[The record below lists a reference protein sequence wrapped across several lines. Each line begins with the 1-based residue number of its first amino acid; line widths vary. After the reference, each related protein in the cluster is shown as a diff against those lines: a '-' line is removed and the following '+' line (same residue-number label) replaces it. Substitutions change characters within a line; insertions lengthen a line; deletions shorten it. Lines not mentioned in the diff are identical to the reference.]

1 MADEL
6 REEYNMFVKASL
18 KSALLGSVVLASGM
32 AGYAQDAPDSEDEA
46 RELDKVV
53 IVGSQI
59 VGSDVA
65 GALPVTVLSV
75 DDIDVTG
82 ASSGDEL
89 LRAIP
94 QVGDIIFSEAEFTG
108 VNGARGDVGSI
119 NLRGIGTGNTLVLL
133 NGRRLVLHPGT
144 QVEDFVPVNTV
155 NSQSLPVTGIQRLE
169 VLRDGAA
176 AIYGTDA
183 VAGVINTITQD
194 DFEGFD
200 VSLRYGGSEG
210 TDLRELTGT
219 MKYGVNFNDDR
230 SNFSVFANFLS
241 RDGFNALQRPYT
253 ATEDLRTLFVG
264 TPFEGDT
271 QLRNLSTQTQWAEFR
286 ALGGAIAAL
295 GDDDFHIQP
304 DTFAGCLV
312 DLGNGVCADNG
323 GSIDTALRLDR
334 ARYREIV
341 GNTDRQNVMAFFNHE
356 FDNGTEFFGEAT
368 YYHAD
373 YNREREAAAILSSGR
388 MVVPATAFYNP
399 FGVDLEFRDYRPL
412 DIGPRRV
419 DVENN
424 SFRLLGGLRGEWG
437 DWNYE
442 TAFLH
447 SEAETTDVTNR
458 VSNTLFQQ
466 AIARTTADAYNPF
479 AGGNLT
485 DTDAPGT
492 FNNQNQATIDSFIV
506 PVSRVGET
514 SLTLADFKV
523 SQGNL
528 MELPAGGLGIA
539 LGVEFR
545 REEFSDDRD
554 ARLDGTTV
562 FTDSVTGNVIS
573 SDVMG
578 SSPTPDTN
586 GDRDVFSAFAELAVP
601 IVSEDMN
608 IPLVHSLDA
617 QLAIRAE
624 DYSDVGSIAK
634 PKIALSWYP
643 HPDFQV
649 RAAYSQGFRAPNLE
663 QINATNVRRV
673 NAGREDWIL
682 CEATARANATT
693 FDTGDCD
700 SVSVE
705 SVRSGGPGLQPEE
718 NDNISIGVVYQPSFV
733 DDLTFTLDWWRIEQ
747 EDVVGIFG
755 DQNQISLDYALR
767 LAGDVNPNVV
777 RAAPTAA
784 EIALYTAAGLTPA
797 GEIIE
802 VADQYVNLNPREF
815 EGVDVG
821 VNWGFD
827 TDQYGNFDFKVNAA
841 YLNQAFQAPSAE
853 ANTILAAIEAGLADS
868 AVDVPGSQ
876 DRIQQNGRP
885 EWRGNASMI
894 WRNGQWGAGLFYNYV
909 GDVIDTSVTGPGGEI
924 FEVDPFETVSL
935 YGQYEFDEWLG
946 GETRI
951 RIGARN
957 ITDEDPPIA
966 DEFASGYFPSLHSN
980 RGRYWYVD
988 IRKEF

>member
-1 MADEL
+1 MLA
-6 REEYNMFVKASL
+6 KASL
-18 KSALLGSVVLASGM
+18 KTALLGSAVLASGLV
-32 AGYAQDAPDSEDEA
+32 GFAQTDTDSADEA

-53 IVGSQI
+53 VVGSQI

-65 GALPVTVLSV
+65 GALPVTVLGI

-82 ASSGDEL
+82 ATSGDEL

-108 VNGARGDVGSI
+108 VNGARGDIGSI

-194 DFEGFD
+194 DFEG
-200 VSLRYGGSEG
+200 LEANIRYGGSEN

-219 MKYGVNFNDDR
+219 VKWGKNFNDGR
-230 SNFSVFANFLS
+230 TNFSVFANFLD
-241 RDGFNALQRPYT
+241 REGFRASQLRNT
-253 ATEDLRTLFVG
+253 STEDLRTFFEG

-286 ALGGAIAAL
+286 SLEGQIAAL

-304 DTFAGCLV
+304 NTFAGCLV

-323 GSIDTALRLDR
+323 GSIDTSLRLDR

-341 GNTDRQNVMAFFNHE
+341 GNTQRQNVMGFLNHE
-356 FDNGTEFFGEAT
+356 FDNGAELYGEAT

-373 YNREREAAAILSSGR
+373 YNRERETAQILSSGR
-388 MVVPATAFYNP
+388 LVVPGTAFYNP
-399 FGVDLEFRDYRPL
+399 FGVDLEIRDYRPL
-412 DIGPRRV
+412 DAGPRRV
-419 DVENN
+419 EVENN
-424 SFRLLGGLRGEWG
+424 SFRLLGGLRGDWG
-437 DWNYE
+437 DWNYD
-442 TAFLH
+442 TAILH
-447 SEAETTDVTNR
+447 SEAETTDRTNR

-466 AIARTTADAYNPF
+466 AISGTTADAYNIF
-479 AGGNLT
+479 AGGNTT
-485 DTDAPGT
+485 DTNAPGT
-492 FNNQNQATIDSFIV
+492 FNNQAVIDSFLV

-514 SLTLADFKV
+514 SLTLADFKL
-523 SQGNL
+523 SNGAL
-528 MELPAGGLGIA
+528 FDLPAGGLGIA
-539 LGVEFR
+539 VGVEFR
-545 REEFSDDRD
+545 HEEFTDDRD
-554 ARLDGTTV
+554 DRLDGTIF
-562 FTDSVTGNVIS
+562 FTDAVTGNVIP
-573 SDVMG
+573 SDIMG

-608 IPLVHSLDA
+608 IPLIHSLDA

-624 DYSDVGSIAK
+624 DYSDVGSVAK

-663 QINATNVRRV
+663 QINATGIRRV
-673 NAGREDWIL
+673 NGGREDWIG
-682 CEATARANATT
+682 CEAISRANGTD

-705 SVRSGGPGLQPEE
+705 SVRSGGPNLQPEE
-718 NDNISIGVVYQPSFV
+718 NDNISIGVVYEPSFV

-755 DQNQISLDYALR
+755 DQNQISLDYVLR
-767 LAGDVNPNVV
+767 LEGSSNPNVI
-777 RAAPTAA
+777 RAAPTAD

-815 EGVDVG
+815 EGIDFG
-821 VNWGFD
+821 VNYGLD
-827 TDQYGNFDFKVNAA
+827 TDSLGTFDFKVNAA
-841 YLNQAFQAPSAE
+841 YLQEAFQSPSAE
-853 ANTILAAIEAGLADS
+853 ANAILTAVESGAADS

-894 WRNGQWGAGLFYNYV
+894 WRNGAWGAGLFYNYV
-909 GDVIDTSVTGPGGEI
+909 GDVIDTSVTGPNGEI
-924 FEVDPFETVSL
+924 FEVDPFETISL
-935 YGQYEFDEWLG
+935 YGQYTFEEWLG
-946 GETRI
+946 GDTRI

-957 ITDEDPPIA
+957 ITDEEPPLA

-980 RGRYWYVD
+980 RGRYWYLD

>member
-1 MADEL
+1 MI
-6 REEYNMFVKASL
+6 FKTSL
-18 KSALLGSVVLASGM
+18 KAALLGSAALA
-32 AGYAQDAPDSEDEA
+32 AGLTAHAQDAADSEDGA

-53 IVGSQI
+53 VVGSQI
-59 VGSDVA
+59 VGSDIA
-65 GALPVTVLSV
+65 GALPVTVLNV

-82 ASSGDEL
+82 AGSGDEL

-108 VNGARGDVGSI
+108 VNGARGDIGSI

-200 VSLRYGGSEG
+200 VSLRYGGSEN

-219 MKYGVNFNDDR
+219 VKWGKNFNDGR
-230 SNFSVFANFLS
+230 TNLSVFANFLD
-241 RDGFNALQRPYT
+241 REGFSALDLRNSS
-253 ATEDLRTLFVG
+253 TEDLRTFFEG

-286 ALGGAIAAL
+286 SLEGAIAAI

-334 ARYREIV
+334 ARYRELV
-341 GNTDRQNVMAFFNHE
+341 GNTERQNVMAFFNHE
-356 FDNGTEFFGEAT
+356 FLDGTEFFGEAT
-368 YYHAD
+368 FYRAD
-373 YNREREAAAILSSGR
+373 YNRQREAAQILSSGR
-388 MVVPATAFYNP
+388 LTVSADAFYNP
-399 FGVDLEFRDYRPL
+399 FGVDLEIRDYRPL
-412 DIGPRRV
+412 DAGPRRV
-419 DVENN
+419 DVENE
-424 SFRLLGGLRGEWG
+424 SFRLLGGLRGDWG
-437 DWNYE
+437 DWNWE
-442 TAFLH
+442 SAFLH
-447 SEAETTDVTNR
+447 SEAETTDITNR
-458 VSNTLFQQ
+458 VSNTLFQL
-466 AIARTTADAYNPF
+466 AINGTTADAYNIF
-479 AGGNLT
+479 AGGDLT
-485 DTDAPGT
+485 DTNAPGT
-492 FNNQNQATIDSFIV
+492 FNSQSTINNFVV
-506 PVSRVGET
+506 PVSRIGET

-523 SQGNL
+523 SSGSLYQ
-528 MELPAGGLGIA
+528 LPAGNLGIA
-539 LGVEFR
+539 LGAEFR

-554 ARLDGTTV
+554 ARLDGTIV
-562 FTDSVTGNVIS
+562 FTDQVTGNVIP

-586 GDRDVFSAFAELAVP
+586 GDRHVLSAFAELAVP

-608 IPLVHSLDA
+608 IPLIHSLDA
-617 QLAIRAE
+617 QLAVRAE
-624 DYSDVGSIAK
+624 DYSDVGSVAK
-634 PKIALSWYP
+634 PKVALSWYP

-663 QINATNVRRV
+663 QINATGIRRV
-673 NAGREDWIL
+673 NGGREDWIL
-682 CEATARANATT
+682 CEATARANNAA

-700 SVSVE
+700 GNSVE
-705 SVRSGGPGLQPEE
+705 SVRSGGPDLQPEE
-718 NDNISIGVVYQPSFV
+718 NDNLSIGLVYQPSFV
-733 DDLTFTLDWWRIEQ
+733 DNLTFTVDWWRIEQ

-755 DQNQISLDYALR
+755 DQNQISLDYVLR
-767 LAGDVNPNVV
+767 LNGSSNPNVV
-777 RAAPTAA
+777 RAAPTAD

-797 GEIIE
+797 GEIVE
-802 VADQYVNLNPREF
+802 VADQYTNLTPREF
-815 EGVDVG
+815 EGVDLG
-821 VNWGFD
+821 VTWGLD
-827 TDQYGNFDFKVNAA
+827 TDQLGNFDFKVNAA
-841 YLNQAFQAPSAE
+841 YLNEAFQAPSAE
-853 ANTILAAIEAGLADS
+853 ANAILSAVNSGQANA
-868 AVDVPGSQ
+868 AVDVPGSE

-885 EWRGNASMI
+885 EWRGNASVV
-894 WRNGQWGAGLFYNYV
+894 WRNGAWGAGLFYNYV
-909 GDVIDTSVTGPGGEI
+909 GEVIDTSVTGPGGEI
-924 FEVDPFETVSL
+924 FEVDPFETISL
-935 YGQYEFDEWLG
+935 YGQYTFEEWLG
-946 GETRI
+946 GDTRI

-966 DEFASGYFPSLHSN
+966 DEFASGYYPSLHSN

>member
-1 MADEL
+1 MI
-6 REEYNMFVKASL
+6 VKTSL
-18 KSALLGSVVLASGM
+18 KAALLGSAVFATGLIAQ
-32 AGYAQDAPDSEDEA
+32 AQDTTDDAEDA
-46 RELDKVV
+46 RELDTVV
-53 IVGSQI
+53 VVGSQI
-59 VGSDVA
+59 VGSDIA
-65 GALPVTVLSV
+65 GALPVTVLNV

-82 ASSGDEL
+82 AGSGDEL

-108 VNGARGDVGSI
+108 VNGARGDIGSI

-155 NSQSLPVTGIQRLE
+155 NSQSLPITGIQRLE

-200 VSLRYGGSEG
+200 VSLRYGGSEN

-219 MKYGVNFNDDR
+219 LKWGKNFNNDR
-230 SNFSVFANFLS
+230 TNVSVFANFLD
-241 RDGFNALQRPYT
+241 RDGFSALQLRNSS
-253 ATEDLRTLFVG
+253 TEDLRTFFEG

-271 QLRNLSTQTQWAEFR
+271 QLRNLSTQTQWGEFR
-286 ALGGAIAAL
+286 SLEGQIAVL

-304 DTFAGCLV
+304 NTFAGCLV
-312 DLGNGVCADNG
+312 DLGNGACVDNG

-334 ARYREIV
+334 AGFRELV
-341 GNTDRQNVMAFFNHE
+341 GNTERQNFMAFLNHE
-356 FDNGTEFFGEAT
+356 FDNGVEFFGEAT

-373 YNREREAAAILSSGR
+373 YNRQRETAQILSSGR
-388 MVVPATAFYNP
+388 LAIPGEAFYNP
-399 FGVDLEFRDYRPL
+399 FGVDLEIRDYRPI
-412 DIGPRRV
+412 DAGPRRV
-419 DVENN
+419 EVEND
-424 SFRLLGGLRGEWG
+424 SFRLLGGVRGDWG

-442 TAFLH
+442 SAFLH
-447 SEAETTDVTNR
+447 SEAETTDRTNR
-458 VSNTLFQQ
+458 VSNTLFQE
-466 AIARTTADAYNPF
+466 AISGTTADAYNIF
-479 AGGNLT
+479 YGGNRL
-485 DTDAPGT
+485 DTNSPST
-492 FNNQNQATIDSFIV
+492 FNSQSVIDSFIV
-506 PVSRVGET
+506 PVTRIGET

-523 SQGNL
+523 SSGSL
-528 MELPAGGLGIA
+528 YELPGGNLGIA

-545 REEFSDDRD
+545 REEFKDDRD
-554 ARLDGTTV
+554 ARLDGTIV
-562 FTDSVTGNVIS
+562 FTDAVTGNVIP

-601 IVSEDMN
+601 LVSEDMN

-624 DYSDVGSIAK
+624 DYSDVGSVAK
-634 PKIALSWYP
+634 PKVALSWYP

-663 QINATNVRRV
+663 QINATGIRRV
-673 NAGREDWIL
+673 NGGREDWIL
-682 CEATARANATT
+682 CEATARANATA
-693 FDTGDCD
+693 FSTGDCD
-700 SVSVE
+700 GVSVE
-705 SVRSGGPGLQPEE
+705 SVRSGGPDLQPEE
-718 NDNISIGVVYQPSFV
+718 NDNLSIGVVYQPSFV

-755 DQNQISLDYALR
+755 DQNQISLDYVLR
-767 LAGDVNPNVV
+767 LNGSSNPNVV
-777 RAAPTAA
+777 RAAPTAD

-797 GEIIE
+797 GEIVE

-815 EGVDVG
+815 EGIDFG
-821 VNWGFD
+821 VNWGLD
-827 TDQYGNFDFKVNAA
+827 ADQFGSFDFKVNAA
-841 YLNQAFQAPSAE
+841 YLQEAFQAPSAE
-853 ANTILAAIEAGLADS
+853 ANAILAAVESGAADS

-876 DRIQQNGRP
+876 DRVQQNGRP
-885 EWRGNASMI
+885 EWRGNASMV
-894 WRNGQWGAGLFYNYV
+894 WRNGAWGAGLFYNYV
-909 GDVIDTSVTGPGGEI
+909 GEVIDTSVTGPNSEI
-924 FEVDPFETVSL
+924 FVVDEFETISL
-935 YGQYEFDEWLG
+935 YGQYTIEEVLG
-946 GETRI
+946 GDTRI

-957 ITDEDPPIA
+957 ITDEEPPLA

>member
-1 MADEL
+1 MI
-6 REEYNMFVKASL
+6 VKTSL
-18 KSALLGSVVLASGM
+18 KAALLGSAVFATSM
-32 AGYAQDAPDSEDEA
+32 IAQAQGSDADADDA

-53 IVGSQI
+53 VVGSQI
-59 VGSDVA
+59 VGSDIA

-82 ASSGDEL
+82 ATSGDEL

-108 VNGARGDVGSI
+108 VNGARGDIGSI

-200 VSLRYGGSEG
+200 VSLRYGGSEN

-219 MKYGVNFNDDR
+219 VRWGKNFNDDR
-230 SNFSVFANFLS
+230 TNVSIFANFLD
-241 RDGFNALQRPYT
+241 REGFSALQLRNSS
-253 ATEDLRTLFVG
+253 TEDLRTFFEG

-286 ALGGAIAAL
+286 SLEGQIAAL

-334 ARYREIV
+334 ARYRELV
-341 GNTDRQNVMAFFNHE
+341 GNTERQNIMAFVNHE
-356 FDNGTEFFGEAT
+356 FLNGTEFFGEAT

-373 YNREREAAAILSSGR
+373 YNREREAAQILSSGR
-388 MVVPATAFYNP
+388 LAVSAGAFYNP
-399 FGVDLEFRDYRPL
+399 FGVNLEIRDYRPL

-419 DVENN
+419 DVEND
-424 SFRLLGGLRGEWG
+424 SFRLLGGLRGDWG
-437 DWNYE
+437 DWNWE
-442 TAFLH
+442 TALLH

-466 AIARTTADAYNPF
+466 AINGTTADAYNIF
-479 AGGNLT
+479 AGGNTT

-492 FNNQNQATIDSFIV
+492 FNSQASIDSFVV

-523 SQGNL
+523 SSGSIYD
-528 MELPAGGLGIA
+528 LPAGGLGVA

-545 REEFSDDRD
+545 REEFKDDRD
-554 ARLDGTTV
+554 ARLDGTVV
-562 FTDSVTGNVIS
+562 FTDSVTGNVIP

-578 SSPTPDTN
+578 SSPTPDTK

-601 IVSEDMN
+601 LISEDMN
-608 IPLVHSLDA
+608 IPLVYSLDA
-617 QLAIRAE
+617 QLAVRAE
-624 DYSDVGSIAK
+624 DYSDVGSVAK
-634 PKIALSWYP
+634 PKVALSWYP

-663 QINATNVRRV
+663 QINATGIRRV
-673 NAGREDWIL
+673 NGGREDWIL

-700 SVSVE
+700 GNSVE
-705 SVRSGGPGLQPEE
+705 SVRSGGPDLQPEE
-718 NDNISIGVVYQPSFV
+718 NDNISIGLVYQPSFV

-755 DQNQISLDYALR
+755 DQNQISLDYVLR
-767 LAGDVNPNVV
+767 LNGGSNPNVV
-777 RAAPTAA
+777 RAAPTAD

-797 GEIIE
+797 GEIVE

-815 EGVDVG
+815 EGIDFG
-821 VNWGFD
+821 VNWGLD
-827 TDQYGNFDFKVNAA
+827 TDQLGNFDFKVNAA
-841 YLNQAFQAPSAE
+841 YLQEAFQAPSAE
-853 ANTILAAIEAGLADS
+853 ANAILAAVDSGAADD

-876 DRIQQNGRP
+876 DRVQQNGRP
-885 EWRGNASMI
+885 EWRGNASVI
-894 WRNGQWGAGLFYNYV
+894 WRNGAWGAGLFYNYV
-909 GDVIDTSVTGPGGEI
+909 GEVIDTSVTGPNSEI
-924 FEVDPFETVSL
+924 FVVDPFETVSL
-935 YGQYEFDEWLG
+935 YGQYTFEEWLG
-946 GETRI
+946 GDTRL

-957 ITDEDPPIA
+957 ITDEEPPLA

>member
-1 MADEL
+1 MQL
-6 REEYNMFVKASL
+6 SNKIRTF
-18 KSALLGSVVLASGM
+18 LLGTTCMGLVAAPAL
-32 AGYAQDAPDSEDEA
+32 AQDASNDEADA

-53 IVGSQI
+53 VVGSQI
-59 VGSDVA
+59 VGSDIA
-65 GALPVTVLSV
+65 GALPVTVLNV

-82 ASSGDEL
+82 AGSGDEL

-108 VNGARGDVGSI
+108 VNGARGDIGSI

-144 QVEDFVPVNTV
+144 QVEDFVPVTTV

-194 DFEGFD
+194 DFEGLEG
-200 VSLRYGGSEG
+200 SLRYGGSEDR
-210 TDLRELTGT
+210 DLRELTGT
-219 MKYGVNFNDDR
+219 IKWGKNFNDDR
-230 SNFSVFANFLS
+230 TNVSIFANFLD
-241 RDGFNALQRPYT
+241 REGFRADQLRNT
-253 ATEDLRTLFVG
+253 STEDLRTFFEG
-264 TPFEGDT
+264 TAFEGDT

-286 ALGGAIAAL
+286 SLEGTIAEI

-304 DTFAGCLV
+304 NTFAGCLV

-341 GNTDRQNVMAFFNHE
+341 GDTERQNLMAFVNHE
-356 FDNGTEFFGEAT
+356 FLNGTEFFGEAT

-373 YNREREAAAILSSGR
+373 YNREREAAQILSSGR
-388 MVVPATAFYNP
+388 LTVSADAFYNP
-399 FGVDLEFRDYRPL
+399 FGVDLQIRDYRPL
-412 DIGPRRV
+412 DVGPRRV
-419 DVENN
+419 DVENE
-424 SFRLLGGLRGEWG
+424 SFRLLGGLRGDWG
-437 DWNYE
+437 NWNWE
-442 TAFLH
+442 TALLH
-447 SEAETTDVTNR
+447 SEAETTDLTTR

-466 AIARTTADAYNPF
+466 AINGTTADAYNIF
-479 AGGNLT
+479 AGGDVN
-485 DTDAPGT
+485 DTNAPGT
-492 FNNQNQATIDSFIV
+492 FNNQAIIDSFLV
-506 PVSRVGET
+506 PVSRIGET
-514 SLTLADFKV
+514 SLTLADFKL
-523 SQGNL
+523 SSGSIF
-528 MELPAGGLGIA
+528 ELPAGSVGIA
-539 LGVEFR
+539 LGAEYR
-545 REEFSDDRD
+545 REEFTDDRD
-554 ARLDGTTV
+554 ARLDGTIV
-562 FTDSVTGNVIS
+562 FTDSVTGNIIP

-578 SSPTPDTN
+578 SSPTPDTD

-601 IVSEDMN
+601 LVSEDMN

-617 QLAIRAE
+617 QLAVRAE
-624 DYSDVGSIAK
+624 DYSDVGSVAK

-663 QINATNVRRV
+663 QINATGIRRV
-673 NAGREDWIL
+673 NGGREDWIL
-682 CEATARANATT
+682 CEAVARANGTT
-693 FDTGDCD
+693 FDTGNCD
-700 SVSVE
+700 GNSVE
-705 SVRSGGPGLQPEE
+705 SVRSGGPDLQPEE
-718 NDNISIGVVYQPSFV
+718 NDNISIGLVYQPSFV
-733 DDLTFTLDWWRIEQ
+733 DDLTFTVDWWRIEQ

-755 DQNQISLDYALR
+755 DQNQISLDYVLR
-767 LAGDVNPNVV
+767 LNGSSNPNVV
-777 RAAPTAA
+777 RAAPSAD

-815 EGVDVG
+815 EGIDFG
-821 VNWGFD
+821 MNYGLD
-827 TDQYGNFDFKVNAA
+827 TDAWGDFTFKVNAA
-841 YLNQAFQAPSAE
+841 YLNEAFQAPSAE
-853 ANTILAAIEAGLADS
+853 ANAILSAVEAGTANE

-876 DRIQQNGRP
+876 DRVQQNGRP
-885 EWRGNASMI
+885 EWRGNASML
-894 WRNGQWGAGLFYNYV
+894 WRQGPWGAGLFYNYV
-909 GDVIDTSVTGPGGEI
+909 GEVIDTSVTGPNGEI
-924 FEVDPFETVSL
+924 FEVDSFETVSL
-935 YGQYEFDEWLG
+935 YGEYTFEEWLG
-946 GETRI
+946 GDTRV
-951 RIGARN
+951 RVGARN

>member
-1 MADEL
+1 
-6 REEYNMFVKASL
+6 MFVKASL

-32 AGYAQDAPDSEDEA
+32 IGYAQDATDNDEDT

-65 GALPVTVLSV
+65 GALPVTVLNV

-82 ASSGDEL
+82 AGSGDEL
-89 LRAIP
+89 LRSIP

-108 VNGARGDVGSI
+108 VNGARGDIGSI

-194 DFEGFD
+194 DFEGLEA
-200 VSLRYGGSEG
+200 SLRYGGSEN

-219 MKYGVNFNDDR
+219 LKWGKNFNDDR
-230 SNFSVFANFLS
+230 TNLSVFANFLD
-241 RDGFNALQRPYT
+241 REGFNALQLRNT
-253 ATEDLRTLFVG
+253 STEDLRTFFEG

-286 ALGGAIAAL
+286 ALGGTIPAI

-304 DTFAGCLV
+304 STFAGCLV

-341 GNTDRQNVMAFFNHE
+341 GNTERQNIMAFLNHE
-356 FDNGTEFFGEAT
+356 TDDGVEFFAEAT

-373 YNREREAAAILSSGR
+373 YNREREAAQILSSGR
-388 MVVPATAFYNP
+388 LVVPATSFYNP
-399 FGVDLEFRDYRPL
+399 FGVDLEIRDYRPL

-419 DVENN
+419 DVENE
-424 SFRLLGGLRGEWG
+424 SYRLLGGVRGDWG
-437 DWNYE
+437 DWNWE
-442 TAFLH
+442 TALLH
-447 SEAETTDVTNR
+447 SEAETTDITNR

-466 AIARTTADAYNPF
+466 ALALTTPDAYNIF
-479 AGGNLT
+479 AGGDIN
-485 DTDAPGT
+485 DTNAPGT

-514 SLTLADFKV
+514 SLTLIDFKV
-523 SQGNL
+523 SNGAL
-528 MELPAGGLGIA
+528 LELPAGGVGIA
-539 LGVEFR
+539 LGTEFR
-545 REEFSDDRD
+545 REQFRDDRD
-554 ARLDGTTV
+554 ARLDGTIV
-562 FTDSVTGNVIS
+562 FTDMVTGNVIP

-578 SSPTPDTN
+578 SSPTPDTD
-586 GDRDVFSAFAELAVP
+586 GDRDVWSAFAELAVP
-601 IVSEDMN
+601 LVSEDMN

-617 QLAIRAE
+617 QLAVRAE

-634 PKIALSWYP
+634 PKVALSWYP

-663 QINATNVRRV
+663 QINATGIRRV
-673 NAGREDWIL
+673 NGGREDWIL
-682 CEATARANATT
+682 CEATARANSTT

-705 SVRSGGPGLQPEE
+705 SVRSGGPDLQPEE
-718 NDNISIGVVYQPSFV
+718 NDNISIGLVYQPSFV
-733 DDLTFTLDWWRIEQ
+733 DDLTFTVDWWRIEQ

-755 DQNQISLDYALR
+755 DQNQISLDYVLR
-767 LAGDVNPNVV
+767 LQGSSNPNVV

-815 EGVDVG
+815 EGIDFG
-821 VNWGFD
+821 VNWGLDFD
-827 TDQYGNFDFKVNAA
+827 QLGTFDFKVNAA
-841 YLNQAFQAPSAE
+841 YLKEAFQAPSAE
-853 ANTILAAIEAGLADS
+853 AAAILASVDSGAANS

-885 EWRGNASMI
+885 EWRGNASMT
-894 WRNGQWGAGLFYNYV
+894 WRNGAWGAGLFYNYV
-909 GDVIDTSVTGPGGEI
+909 GEVIDTSVTGPNSEI
-924 FEVDPFETVSL
+924 FVVDPFETISL
-935 YGQYEFDEWLG
+935 YGQYEFEEWLG
-946 GETRI
+946 GDTRI

-957 ITDEDPPIA
+957 ITDEEPPLA

-980 RGRYWYVD
+980 RGRYWYLD

>member
-1 MADEL
+1 MI
-6 REEYNMFVKASL
+6 VKTTL
-18 KSALLGSVVLASGM
+18 KAALLSSAVIATGMLAH
-32 AGYAQDAPDSEDEA
+32 AQNSDADADDA

-53 IVGSQI
+53 VVGSQI
-59 VGSDVA
+59 VGSDIA
-65 GALPVTVLSV
+65 GALPVTVLNV

-82 ASSGDEL
+82 AGSGDEL

-108 VNGARGDVGSI
+108 VNGARGDIGSI

-200 VSLRYGGSEG
+200 ASLRYGGSEN

-219 MKYGVNFNDDR
+219 FRWGKNFNDDR
-230 SNFSVFANFLS
+230 TNVSVFANFLD
-241 RDGFNALQRPYT
+241 REGFSALQLRNSS
-253 ATEDLRTLFVG
+253 TEDLRTFFEG

-286 ALGGAIAAL
+286 SLDGAIAAI

-323 GSIDTALRLDR
+323 GSIDTSLRLDR
-334 ARYREIV
+334 ARYRELV
-341 GNTDRQNVMAFFNHE
+341 GNTERQNIMAFVNHE
-356 FDNGTEFFGEAT
+356 FLNGTEFFGEAT

-373 YNREREAAAILSSGR
+373 YNRQREAAQILSSGR
-388 MVVPATAFYNP
+388 LTVDANAFYNP
-399 FGVDLEFRDYRPL
+399 FGVDLEIRDYRPL
-412 DIGPRRV
+412 DAGPRRV

-424 SFRLLGGLRGEWG
+424 SFRLLGGLRGDWG
-437 DWNYE
+437 KWNWE
-442 TAFLH
+442 TALLH
-447 SEAETTDVTNR
+447 SEAETTDVTYR

-466 AIARTTADAYNPF
+466 AINGTTADAYNIF
-479 AGGNLT
+479 AGGNTT
-485 DTDAPGT
+485 DTNAPGT
-492 FNNQNQATIDSFIV
+492 FNSQASIDSFIV
-506 PVSRVGET
+506 PISRVGET
-514 SLTLADFKV
+514 SLTLADFKL
-523 SQGNL
+523 SSGSL
-528 MELPAGGLGIA
+528 YELPAGNLGIA
-539 LGVEFR
+539 LGAEYR
-545 REEFSDDRD
+545 REEFKDDRD
-554 ARLDGTTV
+554 ARLDGTIV
-562 FTDSVTGNVIS
+562 FTDSVTGNVIP

-601 IVSEDMN
+601 LVSEDMS
-608 IPLVHSLDA
+608 IPLVHRLDA
-617 QLAIRAE
+617 QLAVRAE
-624 DYSDVGSIAK
+624 DYSDVGSVAK
-634 PKIALSWYP
+634 PKVALSWYLN
-643 HPDFQV
+643 PDFQV

-663 QINATNVRRV
+663 QINATGIRRV
-673 NAGREDWIL
+673 NGGREDWIL
-682 CEATARANATT
+682 CEATARANATA

-700 SVSVE
+700 GNSVE
-705 SVRSGGPGLQPEE
+705 SVRSGGPDLQPEE
-718 NDNISIGVVYQPSFV
+718 NDNISIGLVYQPSFV

-755 DQNQISLDYALR
+755 DQNQISLDYVLR
-767 LAGDVNPNVV
+767 LNGSSNPNVV
-777 RAAPTAA
+777 RADPTAD

-797 GEIIE
+797 GEIVE

-815 EGVDVG
+815 EGIDFG
-821 VNWGFD
+821 VNWGLD
-827 TDQYGNFDFKVNAA
+827 TDRYGNFDFKVNAA
-841 YLNQAFQAPSAE
+841 YLQEAFQAPSAE
-853 ANTILAAIEAGLADS
+853 ANAILAAVEAGTADD

-885 EWRGNASMI
+885 EWRGNASMV
-894 WRNGQWGAGLFYNYV
+894 WRNGAWGAGLFYNYV
-909 GDVIDTSVTGPGGEI
+909 GEVIDTSVTGPNSEI
-924 FEVDPFETVSL
+924 FVVDPFETISL
-935 YGQYEFDEWLG
+935 YGQYTFEEWLG

-957 ITDEDPPIA
+957 LTDEEPPLA

>member
-1 MADEL
+1 MI
-6 REEYNMFVKASL
+6 VKTSL
-18 KSALLGSVVLASGM
+18 KAALLGSAVIATGLIAN
-32 AGYAQDAPDSEDEA
+32 AQTADADADDT

-53 IVGSQI
+53 VVGSQI
-59 VGSDVA
+59 VGSDIA

-108 VNGARGDVGSI
+108 VNGARGDIGSI

-200 VSLRYGGSEG
+200 ASVRYGGSEN

-219 MKYGVNFNDDR
+219 LRWGKNFNDDR
-230 SNFSVFANFLS
+230 TNVSIFGNFLD
-241 RDGFNALQRPYT
+241 REGFSALQLRNSS
-253 ATEDLRTLFVG
+253 TEDLRTFFEG

-286 ALGGAIAAL
+286 SLEGSIAAL

-334 ARYREIV
+334 ARYRELV
-341 GNTDRQNVMAFFNHE
+341 GNTQRQNIMAFVNHE
-356 FDNGTEFFGEAT
+356 FTNGTEFFGEAT

-373 YNREREAAAILSSGR
+373 YNREREAAQILSSGR
-388 MVVPATAFYNP
+388 LAVSADAFYNP
-399 FGVDLEFRDYRPL
+399 FGVNLEIRDYRPL

-424 SFRLLGGLRGEWG
+424 SFRLLGGLRGDWG
-437 DWNYE
+437 QWNWE
-442 TAFLH
+442 SALLH

-466 AIARTTADAYNPF
+466 AINGTTASAYNIF
-479 AGGNLT
+479 AGGNTT
-485 DTDAPGT
+485 DTNAPGT
-492 FNNQNQATIDSFIV
+492 FNSPSSFADFVV

-523 SQGNL
+523 SSGSL
-528 MELPAGGLGIA
+528 YELPAGNLGIA

-545 REEFSDDRD
+545 REEFKDDRD
-554 ARLDGTTV
+554 ARLDGTIV
-562 FTDSVTGNVIS
+562 FTDSVTGNVIP

-601 IVSEDMN
+601 LVSEEMN

-617 QLAIRAE
+617 QLAVRAE
-624 DYSDVGSIAK
+624 DYSDVGSVAK
-634 PKIALSWYP
+634 PKIALSWYLN
-643 HPDFQV
+643 PDFQV

-663 QINATNVRRV
+663 QINATGIRRV
-673 NAGREDWIL
+673 NGGREDWIL
-682 CEATARANATT
+682 CEATARANGVP

-700 SVSVE
+700 GNSVE
-705 SVRSGGPGLQPEE
+705 SVRAGGPDLQPEE
-718 NDNISIGVVYQPSFV
+718 NDNISIGMVYQPSFV

-755 DQNQISLDYALR
+755 DQNQISLDYVLR
-767 LAGDVNPNVV
+767 LDGSSNPNVL
-777 RAAPTAA
+777 RAAPTAD

-797 GEIIE
+797 GEIVE

-815 EGVDVG
+815 EGIDFG
-821 VNWGFD
+821 VNWGVD

-841 YLNQAFQAPSAE
+841 YLQEAFQAPSAE
-853 ANTILAAIEAGLADS
+853 ANAILTAVEAGVADD

-876 DRIQQNGRP
+876 DRVQQNGRP

-894 WRNGQWGAGLFYNYV
+894 WRNGAWGAGLFYNYV
-909 GDVIDTSVTGPGGEI
+909 GEVIDTSVTGPNSEI
-924 FEVDPFETVSL
+924 FTVDPFETISL
-935 YGQYEFDEWLG
+935 YGQYTFEEWLG
-946 GETRI
+946 GDTRI
-951 RIGARN
+951 RVGARN
-957 ITDEDPPIA
+957 LTDEEPPLA

>member
-1 MADEL
+1 
-6 REEYNMFVKASL
+6 MFVKTSL
-18 KSALLGSVVLASGM
+18 KSVLLGSAVLATGM
-32 AGYAQDAPDSEDEA
+32 VGHAQDTTDSDEET

-65 GALPVTVLSV
+65 GALPVTVLDV

-82 ASSGDEL
+82 AASGDEL
-89 LRAIP
+89 LRSIP
-94 QVGDIIFSEAEFTG
+94 QVGDVIFSEAEFTG
-108 VNGARGDVGSI
+108 VNGARGDIGSI

-194 DFEGFD
+194 DFEGLEA
-200 VSLRYGGSEG
+200 SIRYGGSEN

-219 MKYGVNFNDDR
+219 LKWGKNFNDDR
-230 SNFSVFANFLS
+230 TNVSVFANFLD
-241 RDGFNALQRPYT
+241 REGFNALQLRNT
-253 ATEDLRTLFVG
+253 STEDLRDFFVG

-286 ALGGAIAAL
+286 ALGGAIGAI

-304 DTFAGCLV
+304 STFSGCLV

-341 GNTDRQNVMAFFNHE
+341 GNTERQNIMGFLNHE
-356 FDNGTEFFGEAT
+356 TDDGVEFFAEAT

-373 YNREREAAAILSSGR
+373 YNREREAAQILSSGR
-388 MVVPATAFYNP
+388 LVVPATSFYNP
-399 FGVDLEFRDYRPL
+399 FGVDLQIRDYRPL

-419 DVENN
+419 DVTNE
-424 SFRLLGGLRGEWG
+424 SYRLLGGVRGDWG

-442 TAFLH
+442 AALLH

-466 AIARTTADAYNPF
+466 ALARTTPDAYNIF
-479 AGGNLT
+479 AGGNVT
-485 DTDAPGT
+485 DTNAPGT

-514 SLTLADFKV
+514 SLTLMDFKL
-523 SQGNL
+523 SNGAL
-528 MELPAGGLGIA
+528 MDLPAGGLGIA
-539 LGVEFR
+539 IGTEFR
-545 REEFSDDRD
+545 REQFKDDRD
-554 ARLDGTTV
+554 ARLDGTIV
-562 FTDSVTGNVIS
+562 FTDIVTGNVIP

-578 SSPTPDTN
+578 SSPTPDTD
-586 GDRDVFSAFAELAVP
+586 GDRDVWSAFAELAVP
-601 IVSEDMN
+601 LVSEEMN

-617 QLAIRAE
+617 QLAVRAE

-634 PKIALSWYP
+634 PKVALSWYP

-663 QINATNVRRV
+663 QINATGVRRV
-673 NAGREDWIL
+673 NGGREDWIL
-682 CEATARANATT
+682 CEATARANATA

-705 SVRSGGPGLQPEE
+705 SVRAGGPDLQPEE
-718 NDNISIGVVYQPSFV
+718 NDNISIGAVYQPSFI
-733 DDLTFTLDWWRIEQ
+733 DDLTLTVDWWRIEQ

-755 DQNQISLDYALR
+755 DQNQLSLDYVLR
-767 LAGDVNPNVV
+767 LSGSSNPNVI
-777 RAAPTAA
+777 RMAPTAA
-784 EIALYTAAGLTPA
+784 EIALYNAAGLTPA

-815 EGVDVG
+815 EGIDFG
-821 VNWGFD
+821 VNWGVD
-827 TDQYGNFDFKVNAA
+827 LDQLGNFDFKVNAA
-841 YLNQAFQAPSAE
+841 YLKEAFQAPSSE
-853 ANTILAAIEAGLADS
+853 AAAILAAVDSGAADS

-885 EWRGNASMI
+885 EWRGNASMT
-894 WRNGQWGAGLFYNYV
+894 WRNGAWGAGLFYNYV
-909 GDVIDTSVTGPGGEI
+909 GEVIDTSVTGPNSEI
-924 FEVDPFETVSL
+924 FVVEPFETVSL
-935 YGQYEFDEWLG
+935 YGQYTLEDWFG
-946 GETRI
+946 GDTRI

-957 ITDEDPPIA
+957 ITDEEPPLA

-980 RGRYWYVD
+980 RGRYWYLD
-988 IRKEF
+988 LRKEF

>member
-1 MADEL
+1 MI
-6 REEYNMFVKASL
+6 VKTSL
-18 KSALLGSVVLASGM
+18 KAALLGSAVFATGFVA
-32 AGYAQDAPDSEDEA
+32 YAQDGADNAEDA
-46 RELDKVV
+46 RELDTVV
-53 IVGSQI
+53 VVGSQI
-59 VGSDVA
+59 VGSDIA
-65 GALPVTVLSV
+65 GALPVTVLNV

-82 ASSGDEL
+82 AGSGDEL

-108 VNGARGDVGSI
+108 VNGARGDIGSI

-194 DFEGFD
+194 DFEGLEAN
-200 VSLRYGGSEG
+200 VRYGGSEG

-219 MKYGVNFNDDR
+219 IKWGKNFNDDR
-230 SNFSVFANFLS
+230 TNVSIFANFLD
-241 RDGFNALQRPYT
+241 REGFSALQLRNSS
-253 ATEDLRTLFVG
+253 TEDLRTFFEG

-286 ALGGAIAAL
+286 SLEGQIAAL

-304 DTFAGCLV
+304 STFAGCLV

-334 ARYREIV
+334 ARYRELV
-341 GNTDRQNVMAFFNHE
+341 GNTERQNIMAFVNHE
-356 FDNGTEFFGEAT
+356 FLNGTEFFGEAT

-373 YNREREAAAILSSGR
+373 YNREREAAQILSSGR
-388 MVVPATAFYNP
+388 LAVSADAFYNP
-399 FGVDLEFRDYRPL
+399 FGVDLEIRDYRPL
-412 DIGPRRV
+412 DVGPRRV
-419 DVENN
+419 DVEND
-424 SFRLLGGLRGEWG
+424 SFRLLGGFRGDWG
-437 DWNYE
+437 DWNWE
-442 TAFLH
+442 SALLH

-466 AIARTTADAYNPF
+466 AINGTTADAYNIF
-479 AGGNLT
+479 AGGDVN
-485 DTDAPGT
+485 DTNAPGT
-492 FNNQNQATIDSFIV
+492 SNNQAIIDSFVV
-506 PVSRVGET
+506 PISRVGET

-523 SQGNL
+523 SSGSL
-528 MELPAGGLGIA
+528 YELPAGNLGIA

-545 REEFSDDRD
+545 REEFKDDRD
-554 ARLDGTTV
+554 ARLDGTIV
-562 FTDSVTGNVIS
+562 FTDSVTGNVIP

-601 IVSEDMN
+601 LVSEDMN

-617 QLAIRAE
+617 QLAVRAE
-624 DYSDVGSIAK
+624 DYSDVGSVAK
-634 PKIALSWYP
+634 PKVALSWYP

-663 QINATNVRRV
+663 QINATGIRRV
-673 NAGREDWIL
+673 NGGREDWIL
-682 CEATARANATT
+682 CEATARANSAEFT
-693 FDTGDCD
+693 TGDCD

-705 SVRSGGPGLQPEE
+705 SVRSGGPDLQPEE
-718 NDNISIGVVYQPSFV
+718 NDNISIGLVYQPSFV

-755 DQNQISLDYALR
+755 DQNQISLDYVLR
-767 LAGDVNPNVV
+767 LNGSSNPNVV
-777 RAAPTAA
+777 RAAPTAD

-797 GEIIE
+797 GEIVE

-815 EGVDVG
+815 EGIDFG
-821 VNWGFD
+821 VNWGLD
-827 TDQYGNFDFKVNAA
+827 TDQLGTFDFKVNAA
-841 YLNQAFQAPSAE
+841 YLQEAFQAPSAE
-853 ANTILAAIEAGLADS
+853 ADLILAAVESGAADD

-876 DRIQQNGRP
+876 DRVQQNGRP
-885 EWRGNASMI
+885 EWRGNASVV
-894 WRNGQWGAGLFYNYV
+894 WRNGAWGAGLFYNYV
-909 GDVIDTSVTGPGGEI
+909 GEVIDTSVTGPNSEI
-924 FEVDPFETVSL
+924 FVVDPFETISL
-935 YGQYEFDEWLG
+935 YGQYTFEEWLG
-946 GETRI
+946 GDTRI

-957 ITDEDPPIA
+957 LTDEEPPLA

>member
-1 MADEL
+1 MI
-6 REEYNMFVKASL
+6 VKASL
-18 KSALLGSVVLASGM
+18 KTALLGSVAIATGVFAH
-32 AGYAQDAPDSEDEA
+32 AQDVVDDAEDA

-53 IVGSQI
+53 VVGSQI
-59 VGSDVA
+59 VGSDIA
-65 GALPVTVLSV
+65 GALPVTVLGV

-82 ASSGDEL
+82 AGSGDEL

-108 VNGARGDVGSI
+108 VNGARGDIGSI

-194 DFEGFD
+194 DFEGLEG
-200 VSLRYGGSEG
+200 SLRYGGSEN

-219 MKYGVNFNDDR
+219 VKWGKNFNDDR
-230 SNFSVFANFLS
+230 TNVSVFANFLD
-241 RDGFNALQRPYT
+241 REGFSALQLRNSS
-253 ATEDLRTLFVG
+253 TEDLRTFFEG

-271 QLRNLSTQTQWAEFR
+271 QLRNLSTQTQWGEFR
-286 ALGGAIAAL
+286 SLAGSIAAI

-304 DTFAGCLV
+304 STFAGCLV

-323 GSIDTALRLDR
+323 GSIDTDLRLDR
-334 ARYREIV
+334 ARYRELV
-341 GNTDRQNVMAFFNHE
+341 GNTERQNIMAFVNHE
-356 FDNGTEFFGEAT
+356 FDNGVEFFGEAT

-373 YNREREAAAILSSGR
+373 YNRQRETAQMLSSGR
-388 MVVPATAFYNP
+388 LTVAANAFHNP
-399 FGVDLEFRDYRPL
+399 FGVDLQIRDYRPI
-412 DIGPRRV
+412 DAGPRRV
-419 DVENN
+419 EVEND
-424 SFRLLGGLRGEWG
+424 SFRLLGGVRGDWG

-442 TAFLH
+442 SAFLH
-447 SEAETTDVTNR
+447 SEAETTDRTNR
-458 VSNTLFQQ
+458 ISNTLFQQ
-466 AIARTTADAYNPF
+466 AINGTTADAYNIF
-479 AGGNLT
+479 AGGNT
-485 DTDAPGT
+485 VDTNAPST
-492 FNNQNQATIDSFIV
+492 FNSQSSIDGFIV
-506 PVSRVGET
+506 PVTRVGET
-514 SLTLADFKV
+514 SLTLADFKL
-523 SQGNL
+523 SSGSL
-528 MELPAGGLGIA
+528 YELPAGNLGIA

-545 REEFSDDRD
+545 REEFTDDRD
-554 ARLDGTTV
+554 ARLDGTIV
-562 FTDSVTGNVIS
+562 FTDSVTGNVIP

-578 SSPTPDTN
+578 SSPTPDTD

-601 IVSEDMN
+601 LVSEDMN
-608 IPLVHSLDA
+608 IPLIYSLDA
-617 QLAIRAE
+617 QLAVRAE
-624 DYSDVGSIAK
+624 DYSDVGSVAK
-634 PKIALSWYP
+634 PKVALSWYP

-663 QINATNVRRV
+663 QINATGVRRV
-673 NAGREDWIL
+673 NGGREDWIL
-682 CEATARANATT
+682 CQATAQANGTP
-693 FDTGDCD
+693 FDVGDCD
-700 SVSVE
+700 GNSVE
-705 SVRSGGPGLQPEE
+705 SVRSGGPALQPEE
-718 NDNISIGVVYQPSFV
+718 NDNISIGLVYQPSFV

-755 DQNQISLDYALR
+755 DQNQISLDYVLR
-767 LAGDVNPNVV
+767 LQGSSNPNVI
-777 RAAPTAA
+777 RAAPTAD

-797 GEIIE
+797 GEIVE
-802 VADQYVNLNPREF
+802 VADQYVNLNLREF
-815 EGVDVG
+815 EGVDIG

-827 TDQYGNFDFKVNAA
+827 TDQFGNFDFKVNAA
-841 YLNQAFQAPSAE
+841 YLQEAFQEPGPAGATIIAAVASGQ
-853 ANTILAAIEAGLADS
+853 ANA
-868 AVDVPGSQ
+868 AVDVPGTQ

-894 WRNGQWGAGLFYNYV
+894 WRNGPWGAGLFYNYV
-909 GDVIDTSVTGPGGEI
+909 GDVIDTSVTGPDDEI
-924 FEVDPFETVSL
+924 FIVDPFETISL

-957 ITDEDPPIA
+957 ITDEEPPLA

>member
-1 MADEL
+1 MIV
-6 REEYNMFVKASL
+6 RTSL
-18 KSALLGSVVLASGM
+18 KSALLGSAVIATSLM
-32 AGYAQDAPDSEDEA
+32 AHAQDATANDEDS
-46 RELDKVV
+46 RELDTVV
-53 IVGSQI
+53 VVGSQI
-59 VGSDVA
+59 VGSDIA

-82 ASSGDEL
+82 AGSGDEL

-108 VNGARGDVGSI
+108 VNGARGDIGSI

-194 DFEGFD
+194 DFEGLEG
-200 VSLRYGGSEG
+200 SLRYGGSEDR
-210 TDLRELTGT
+210 DLRELTGT
-219 MKYGVNFNDDR
+219 LKWGKNFNDDR
-230 SNFSVFANFLS
+230 TNISIFANFLD
-241 RDGFNALQRPYT
+241 REGFRADQLRNT
-253 ATEDLRTLFVG
+253 STEDLRTFFEG
-264 TPFEGDT
+264 TDFEGDT

-286 ALGGAIAAL
+286 SLEGAIAAL

-323 GSIDTALRLDR
+323 GSIDTSLRLDR

-341 GNTDRQNVMAFFNHE
+341 GDTERQNLMAFVNHE
-356 FDNGTEFFGEAT
+356 FLNGTEFFGEAT

-373 YNREREAAAILSSGR
+373 YNRERETAQILSSGR
-388 MVVPATAFYNP
+388 LAVSADAFYNP
-399 FGVDLEFRDYRPL
+399 FGVDLEIRDYRPL
-412 DIGPRRV
+412 DAGPRRV
-419 DVENN
+419 EVEND
-424 SFRLLGGLRGEWG
+424 SFRLLGGLRGDWG
-437 DWNYE
+437 DWNWE
-442 TAFLH
+442 TALLH

-466 AIARTTADAYNPF
+466 AINGTTADAYNIF
-479 AGGNLT
+479 AGGNVT
-485 DTDAPGT
+485 DTNAPGT
-492 FNNQNQATIDSFIV
+492 FNNQSVIDSFIV

-514 SLTLADFKV
+514 SLTLADFKL
-523 SQGNL
+523 SSGSIY
-528 MELPAGGLGIA
+528 ELPAGSLGIA
-539 LGVEFR
+539 LGVEYR
-545 REEFSDDRD
+545 REEFKDDRD
-554 ARLDGTTV
+554 ARLDGTIV
-562 FTDSVTGNVIS
+562 FTDAVTGNVIP

-586 GDRDVFSAFAELAVP
+586 GDRDVLSAFAELAVP

-624 DYSDVGSIAK
+624 DYSDVGSVAK
-634 PKIALSWYP
+634 PKVALSWFP

-663 QINATNVRRV
+663 QINATGIRRV
-673 NAGREDWIL
+673 NGGREDWIL
-682 CEATARANATT
+682 CEATARANGTT

-700 SVSVE
+700 GNSVE
-705 SVRSGGPGLQPEE
+705 SVRSGGPDLQPEE
-718 NDNISIGVVYQPSFV
+718 NDNISIGLVYQPSFV
-733 DDLTFTLDWWRIEQ
+733 DDLTLTVDWWRIEQ

-755 DQNQISLDYALR
+755 DQNQISLDYVLR
-767 LAGDVNPNVV
+767 LNGSSNPNVV
-777 RAAPTAA
+777 RAAPTAD

-797 GEIIE
+797 GEIVE

-815 EGVDVG
+815 EGIDFG
-821 VNWGFD
+821 VNYGLD
-827 TDQYGNFDFKVNAA
+827 IDQLGSFDFKVNAA
-841 YLNQAFQAPSAE
+841 YLREAFQAPSAE
-853 ANTILAAIEAGLADS
+853 ANAILSAVEAGTAND

-876 DRIQQNGRP
+876 DRVQQNGRP

-894 WRNGQWGAGLFYNYV
+894 WRNGAWGAGLFYNYV
-909 GDVIDTSVTGPGGEI
+909 GEVIDTSVTGPNGEI
-924 FEVDPFETVSL
+924 FEVDSFETISL
-935 YGQYEFDEWLG
+935 YGQYTFEEWLG
-946 GETRI
+946 GDTRI

-957 ITDEDPPIA
+957 ITNEDPPLA

>member
-1 MADEL
+1 MD
-6 REEYNMFVKASL
+6 MIVKTSF
-18 KSALLGSVVLASGM
+18 KSMLLGSAVIATGLVAH
-32 AGYAQDAPDSEDEA
+32 AQDSDADADDA

-53 IVGSQI
+53 VVGSQI
-59 VGSDVA
+59 VGSDIA

-82 ASSGDEL
+82 AASGDEL
-89 LRAIP
+89 LRSIP

-108 VNGARGDVGSI
+108 VNGARGDIGSI

-194 DFEGFD
+194 DFEGLEA
-200 VSLRYGGSEG
+200 SIRYGGSEN

-219 MKYGVNFNDDR
+219 LKWGKNFNNDR
-230 SNFSVFANFLS
+230 TNISVFANFLD
-241 RDGFNALQRPYT
+241 REGFSALDLRNSS
-253 ATEDLRTLFVG
+253 TEDLRTFFEG

-286 ALGGAIAAL
+286 ALGGPIAAI

-304 DTFAGCLV
+304 DTFSGCLV

-323 GSIDTALRLDR
+323 GSIDTSLRLDR
-334 ARYREIV
+334 ARYRELV
-341 GNTDRQNVMAFFNHE
+341 GNTERQNVMAFLNHE
-356 FDNGTEFFGEAT
+356 TDDGVEFFAEAT

-373 YNREREAAAILSSGR
+373 YNREREAAQILSSGR
-388 MVVPATAFYNP
+388 LVVPATSFYNP
-399 FGVDLEFRDYRPL
+399 FGVDLEIRDYRPL

-419 DVENN
+419 DVENE
-424 SFRLLGGLRGEWG
+424 SYRLLGGARG
-437 DWNYE
+437 DWADWNWE
-442 TAFLH
+442 TALLH

-466 AIARTTADAYNPF
+466 ALARTTPDAYNIF
-479 AGGNLT
+479 AGGNVT
-485 DTDAPGT
+485 DTNAPGT
-492 FNNQNQATIDSFIV
+492 FNNQNQATIDSFLV

-514 SLTLADFKV
+514 SLTLVDFKL
-523 SQGNL
+523 SNGAL
-528 MELPAGGLGIA
+528 LELPAGGLGIA
-539 LGVEFR
+539 LGAEFR
-545 REEFSDDRD
+545 AEQFRDDRD
-554 ARLDGTTV
+554 ARLDGTIV
-562 FTDSVTGNVIS
+562 FTDIVTGNVIP
-573 SDVMG
+573 SDIMG
-578 SSPTPDTN
+578 SSPTPDTD
-586 GDRDVFSAFAELAVP
+586 GDRDVLSAFAELAVP
-601 IVSEDMN
+601 LVSEDMN
-608 IPLVHSLDA
+608 IPLVHRLDA
-617 QLAIRAE
+617 QLAVRAE

-643 HPDFQV
+643 HQDFQV

-663 QINATNVRRV
+663 QINATGIRRV
-673 NAGREDWIL
+673 NGGREDWIV
-682 CEATARANATT
+682 CEATARANGTD

-700 SVSVE
+700 GNSVE
-705 SVRSGGPGLQPEE
+705 SVRSGGPDLQPEE
-718 NDNISIGVVYQPSFV
+718 NDNISIGLVYQPSFV

-755 DQNQISLDYALR
+755 DQNQISLDYVLR
-767 LAGDVNPNVV
+767 LQGSSNPNVV
-777 RAAPTAA
+777 RAAPTAD

-797 GEIIE
+797 GEIVE

-815 EGVDVG
+815 EGVDFG
-821 VNWGFD
+821 VNWGLD
-827 TDQYGNFDFKVNAA
+827 TDQLGNFDFKVNAA
-841 YLNQAFQAPSAE
+841 YLQEAFQAPSAE
-853 ANTILAAIEAGLADS
+853 ANAILSAVEAGTAND

-876 DRIQQNGRP
+876 DRVQQNGRP
-885 EWRGNASMI
+885 EWRGNASVI
-894 WRNGQWGAGLFYNYV
+894 WRNGAWGAGLFYNYV
-909 GDVIDTSVTGPGGEI
+909 GEVIDTSVTGPNGEI
-924 FEVDPFETVSL
+924 FEVDTFETVSL
-935 YGQYEFDEWLG
+935 YGQYTFEEWLG
-946 GETRI
+946 GDTRL

-957 ITDEDPPIA
+957 LTDEEPPLA

>member
-1 MADEL
+1 MI
-6 REEYNMFVKASL
+6 VKTSL
-18 KSALLGSVVLASGM
+18 KAALLGSAVFATGFV
-32 AGYAQDAPDSEDEA
+32 AQAQETTDDAEDS
-46 RELDKVV
+46 RELDTVV
-53 IVGSQI
+53 VVGSQI
-59 VGSDVA
+59 VGSDIA
-65 GALPVTVLSV
+65 GALPVTVLNV

-82 ASSGDEL
+82 AGSGDEL

-108 VNGARGDVGSI
+108 VNGARGDIGSI

-200 VSLRYGGSEG
+200 VSLRYGGSEN

-219 MKYGVNFNDDR
+219 VKWGKNFNDGR
-230 SNFSVFANFLS
+230 TNVSVFANFLD
-241 RDGFNALQRPYT
+241 RDGFNALQLRNT
-253 ATEDLRTLFVG
+253 STEDLRVFFEG

-286 ALGGAIAAL
+286 ALGGAIPAI

-304 DTFAGCLV
+304 NTFAGCLV

-323 GSIDTALRLDR
+323 GSIDTSLRLDR

-341 GNTDRQNVMAFFNHE
+341 GNTERQNAMLFFNHE
-356 FDNGTEFFGEAT
+356 TEDGYEFFAEAT

-373 YNREREAAAILSSGR
+373 YNREREAAQILSSGR
-388 MVVPATAFYNP
+388 LVVPATSFYNP
-399 FGVDLEFRDYRPL
+399 FGVDLEIRDYRPL
-412 DIGPRRV
+412 DVGPRRV
-419 DVENN
+419 DVTND
-424 SFRLLGGLRGEWG
+424 SYRLLGGVRGDWG
-437 DWNYE
+437 DWNWE

-447 SEAETTDVTNR
+447 SEAETKDVTNR

-466 AIARTTADAYNPF
+466 ALARTTPDAYNIF
-479 AGGNLT
+479 AGGNVT
-485 DTDAPGT
+485 DTNAPGT

-514 SLTLADFKV
+514 SLTLMDFKM
-523 SQGNL
+523 SNGGL
-528 MELPAGGLGIA
+528 IELPAGGLGIA
-539 LGVEFR
+539 VGAEFR
-545 REEFSDDRD
+545 REQFRDDRD
-554 ARLDGTTV
+554 ARLDGTIV
-562 FTDSVTGNVIS
+562 FTDIVTGNVIP

-578 SSPTPDTN
+578 SSPTPDTD
-586 GDRDVFSAFAELAVP
+586 GDRDVLSAFAELAVP
-601 IVSEDMN
+601 LINEDMN

-617 QLAIRAE
+617 QLAVRAE

-634 PKIALSWYP
+634 PKVALSWYP

-663 QINATNVRRV
+663 QINATGIRRV
-673 NAGREDWIL
+673 NGGREDWIL
-682 CEATARANATT
+682 CEATARANGAA

-700 SVSVE
+700 GNSVE
-705 SVRSGGPGLQPEE
+705 SVRSGGPDLQPEE

-733 DDLTFTLDWWRIEQ
+733 DDLTLTLDWWRIEQ

-755 DQNQISLDYALR
+755 DQNQISLDYVLR
-767 LAGDVNPNVV
+767 LNGGSNPNVV
-777 RAAPTAA
+777 RAAPTAD

-815 EGVDVG
+815 EGIDFG
-821 VNWGFD
+821 VNWGLD
-827 TDQYGNFDFKVNAA
+827 TDQLGTFDFKVNAA
-841 YLNQAFQAPSAE
+841 YLKEAFQAPSAE
-853 ANTILAAIEAGLADS
+853 ADLILAAVASGAADD

-876 DRIQQNGRP
+876 DRVQQNGRP
-885 EWRGNASMI
+885 EWRGNASVI
-894 WRNGQWGAGLFYNYV
+894 WRNGAWGAGLFYNYV
-909 GDVIDTSVTGPGGEI
+909 GEVIDTSVTGPNGEI
-924 FEVDPFETVSL
+924 FEVDQFETVSL
-935 YGQYEFDEWLG
+935 YGQYTFEEWLG
-946 GETRI
+946 GDTRI
-951 RIGARN
+951 RLGARN
-957 ITDEDPPIA
+957 ITDEEPPIA

-980 RGRYWYVD
+980 RGRYWYLD

>member
-1 MADEL
+1 MGLVA
-6 REEYNMFVKASL
+6 AP
-18 KSALLGSVVLASGM
+18 AL
-32 AGYAQDAPDSEDEA
+32 AQDASNDEADA

-53 IVGSQI
+53 VVGSQI
-59 VGSDVA
+59 VGSDIA
-65 GALPVTVLSV
+65 GALPVTVLNV

-82 ASSGDEL
+82 AGSGDEL

-108 VNGARGDVGSI
+108 VNGARGDIGSI

-144 QVEDFVPVNTV
+144 QVEDFVPVTTV

-194 DFEGFD
+194 DFEGLEG
-200 VSLRYGGSEG
+200 SLRYGGSEDR
-210 TDLRELTGT
+210 DLRELTGT
-219 MKYGVNFNDDR
+219 IKWGKNFNDDR
-230 SNFSVFANFLS
+230 TNVSIFANFLD
-241 RDGFNALQRPYT
+241 REGFRADQLRNT
-253 ATEDLRTLFVG
+253 STEDLRTFFEG
-264 TPFEGDT
+264 TAFEGDT

-286 ALGGAIAAL
+286 SLEGTIAEI

-304 DTFAGCLV
+304 NTFAGCLV

-341 GNTDRQNVMAFFNHE
+341 GDTERQNLMAFVNHE
-356 FDNGTEFFGEAT
+356 FLNGTEFFGEAT

-373 YNREREAAAILSSGR
+373 YNREREAAQILSSGR
-388 MVVPATAFYNP
+388 LTVSADAFYNP
-399 FGVDLEFRDYRPL
+399 FGVDLQIRDYRPL
-412 DIGPRRV
+412 DVGPRRV
-419 DVENN
+419 DVENE
-424 SFRLLGGLRGEWG
+424 SFRLLGGLRGDWG
-437 DWNYE
+437 NWNWE
-442 TAFLH
+442 TALLH
-447 SEAETTDVTNR
+447 SEAETTDLTTR

-466 AIARTTADAYNPF
+466 AINGTTADAYNIF
-479 AGGNLT
+479 AGGDVN
-485 DTDAPGT
+485 DTNAPGT
-492 FNNQNQATIDSFIV
+492 FNNQAIIDSFLV
-506 PVSRVGET
+506 PVSRIGET
-514 SLTLADFKV
+514 SLTLADFKL
-523 SQGNL
+523 SSGSIF
-528 MELPAGGLGIA
+528 ELPAGSVGIA
-539 LGVEFR
+539 LGAEYR
-545 REEFSDDRD
+545 REEFTDDRD
-554 ARLDGTTV
+554 ARLDGTIV
-562 FTDSVTGNVIS
+562 FTDSVTGNVIP

-578 SSPTPDTN
+578 SSPTPDTD

-601 IVSEDMN
+601 LVSEDMN

-617 QLAIRAE
+617 QLAVRAE
-624 DYSDVGSIAK
+624 DYSDVGSVAK

-663 QINATNVRRV
+663 QINATGIRRV
-673 NAGREDWIL
+673 NGGREDWIL
-682 CEATARANATT
+682 CEAVARANGTT
-693 FDTGDCD
+693 FDTGNCD
-700 SVSVE
+700 GNSVE
-705 SVRSGGPGLQPEE
+705 SVRSGGPDLQPEE
-718 NDNISIGVVYQPSFV
+718 NDNISIGLVYQPSFV
-733 DDLTFTLDWWRIEQ
+733 DDLTFTVDWWRIEQ

-755 DQNQISLDYALR
+755 DQNQISLDYVLR
-767 LAGDVNPNVV
+767 LNGSSNPNVV
-777 RAAPTAA
+777 RAAPSAD

-815 EGVDVG
+815 EGIDFG
-821 VNWGFD
+821 INYGLD
-827 TDQYGNFDFKVNAA
+827 TDAWGDFTFKVNAA
-841 YLNQAFQAPSAE
+841 YLNEAFQAPSAE
-853 ANTILAAIEAGLADS
+853 ANAILSAVEAGTANE

-876 DRIQQNGRP
+876 DRVQQNGRP
-885 EWRGNASMI
+885 EWRGNASML
-894 WRNGQWGAGLFYNYV
+894 WRQGPWGAGLFYNYV
-909 GDVIDTSVTGPGGEI
+909 GEVIDTSVTGPNGEI
-924 FEVDPFETVSL
+924 FEVDSFETVSL
-935 YGQYEFDEWLG
+935 YGEYTFEEWLG
-946 GETRI
+946 GDTRV
-951 RIGARN
+951 RVGARN

>member
-1 MADEL
+1 MIIK
-6 REEYNMFVKASL
+6 RSL
-18 KSALLGSVVLASGM
+18 KTALLGSVVLASGM
-32 AGYAQDAPDSEDEA
+32 FGYAQTEADDQDEA

-65 GALPVTVLSV
+65 GALPVTVLNV

-82 ASSGDEL
+82 AGSGDEL
-89 LRAIP
+89 LRSIP

-108 VNGARGDVGSI
+108 VNGARGDIGSI

-194 DFEGFD
+194 DFEGLEA
-200 VSLRYGGSEG
+200 SLRYGGSEN

-219 MKYGVNFNDDR
+219 LKWGKNFNDDR
-230 SNFSVFANFLS
+230 TNISVFANFLD
-241 RDGFNALQRPYT
+241 REGFNALQLRNT
-253 ATEDLRTLFVG
+253 STEDLRTFFVG

-286 ALGGAIAAL
+286 ALGGTIPAI

-304 DTFAGCLV
+304 STFAGCLV

-341 GNTDRQNVMAFFNHE
+341 GNTERQNVMAFLNHE
-356 FDNGTEFFGEAT
+356 TDDGTEFFAEVT

-373 YNREREAAAILSSGR
+373 YNREREAAQILSSGR
-388 MVVPATAFYNP
+388 LTVPGTSFYNP
-399 FGVDLEFRDYRPL
+399 FGVDLQIRDYRPL

-419 DVENN
+419 DVENE
-424 SFRLLGGLRGEWG
+424 SYRLLGGVRG
-437 DWNYE
+437 DWGNWNWE
-442 TAFLH
+442 SALLH

-466 AIARTTADAYNPF
+466 ALARTTPDAYNIF
-479 AGGNLT
+479 AGGDIN
-485 DTDAPGT
+485 DTNAPGT

-514 SLTLADFKV
+514 SLTLIDFKL
-523 SQGNL
+523 SNGAL

-539 LGVEFR
+539 LGTEFR
-545 REEFSDDRD
+545 REQFSDDRD
-554 ARLDGTTV
+554 ARLDGTIV
-562 FTDSVTGNVIS
+562 FTDIVTGNVIP

-578 SSPTPDTN
+578 SSPTPDTD
-586 GDRDVFSAFAELAVP
+586 GERDVWSAFAELAVP

-634 PKIALSWYP
+634 PKVALSWYP

-663 QINATNVRRV
+663 QINATGIRRV
-673 NAGREDWIL
+673 NGGREDWIL
-682 CEATARANATT
+682 CEATARANSTA
-693 FDTGDCD
+693 FSTGDCD

-705 SVRSGGPGLQPEE
+705 SVRSGGPDLQPEE
-718 NDNISIGVVYQPSFV
+718 NDNISIGLVYQPSFV
-733 DDLTFTLDWWRIEQ
+733 DDLTLTVDWWRIEQ

-755 DQNQISLDYALR
+755 DQNQISLDYVLR
-767 LAGDVNPNVV
+767 LQGSSNPNVI
-777 RAAPTAA
+777 RMAPTAA
-784 EIALYTAAGLTPA
+784 EIALYTAAGLAPA

-815 EGVDVG
+815 EGIDFG
-821 VNWGFD
+821 ANWGLD
-827 TDQYGNFDFKVNAA
+827 LDQLGTFDFKVNAA
-841 YLNQAFQAPSAE
+841 YLKEAFQAPSAE
-853 ANTILAAIEAGLADS
+853 AAAILAAVDSGAANS

-876 DRIQQNGRP
+876 DRVQQNGRP
-885 EWRGNASMI
+885 EWRGNASMT
-894 WRNGQWGAGLFYNYV
+894 WRNGAWGAGLFYNYV
-909 GDVIDTSVTGPGGEI
+909 GEVIDTSVTGPNGEI
-924 FEVDPFETVSL
+924 FEVDPFETISL
-935 YGQYEFDEWLG
+935 YGQYTFEEWLG
-946 GETRI
+946 GDTRI
-951 RIGARN
+951 RVGARN
-957 ITDEDPPIA
+957 ITDEEPPLA

-980 RGRYWYVD
+980 RGRYWYLD

>member
-1 MADEL
+1 
-6 REEYNMFVKASL
+6 MFVKASF
-18 KSALLGSVVLASGM
+18 KSALLGTVCLVSGM
-32 AGYAQDAPDSEDEA
+32 SGFAQDTTDTDEES

-53 IVGSQI
+53 VVGSQI

-65 GALPVTVLSV
+65 GALPVTVLNV

-82 ASSGDEL
+82 AGSGDEL

-108 VNGARGDVGSI
+108 VNGARGDIGSI

-194 DFEGFD
+194 DYEGLEA
-200 VSLRYGGSEG
+200 SLRYGGSEG

-219 MKYGVNFNDDR
+219 LKWGKNFNDDR
-230 SNFSVFANFLS
+230 SNISIFANFLS
-241 RDGFNALQRPYT
+241 RDGFSALQRPYT
-253 ATEDLRTLFVG
+253 GTEDLRVFFEG

-286 ALGGAIAAL
+286 SLAGTIAAI

-304 DTFAGCLV
+304 NTFAGCLV

-341 GNTDRQNVMAFFNHE
+341 GNTDRQNIMAFFNHE
-356 FDNGTEFFGEAT
+356 FDNGAEFFGEAT

-373 YNREREAAAILSSGR
+373 YNREREAAQILSSGR
-388 MVVPATAFYNP
+388 LVVPATSFYNP
-399 FGVDLEFRDYRPL
+399 FGVDLEIRDYRPL

-419 DVENN
+419 DVENE
-424 SFRLLGGLRGEWG
+424 SFRLLGGLRGDWG
-437 DWNYE
+437 SWDYE

-466 AIARTTADAYNPF
+466 ALARTTPDAYNIF
-479 AGGNLT
+479 AGGNTT

-506 PVSRVGET
+506 PVSRVGDT
-514 SLTLADFKV
+514 SLTLADFKL
-523 SQGNL
+523 SNGSL
-528 MELPAGGLGIA
+528 IEMPAGGLGIA

-545 REEFSDDRD
+545 REEFKDDRD
-554 ARLDGTTV
+554 DRLDGTIV
-562 FTDSVTGNVIS
+562 FTDLVTGRVIP

-608 IPLVHSLDA
+608 FPLMHSLDA
-617 QLAIRAE
+617 QLAVRME
-624 DYSDVGSIAK
+624 DYSDVGSVVK
-634 PKIALSWYP
+634 PKVALSWYP

-673 NAGREDWIL
+673 NGGREDWIL
-682 CEATARANATT
+682 CEATARANSTP

-705 SVRSGGPGLQPEE
+705 SVRSGGPDLQPEE
-718 NDNISIGVVYQPSFV
+718 NDNISIGVVYQPSFI
-733 DDLTFTLDWWRIEQ
+733 DDLTLTVDWWRIEQ

-767 LAGDVNPNVV
+767 LGGSSNPNVI

-797 GEIIE
+797 GEIVE
-802 VADQYVNLNPREF
+802 VRDQYVNLNPREF
-815 EGVDVG
+815 EGIDLG
-821 VNWGFD
+821 MNWRLDADALGDF
-827 TDQYGNFDFKVNAA
+827 TFKVNAA
-841 YLNQAFQAPSAE
+841 YLKEAFQAPSAE
-853 ANTILAAIEAGLADS
+853 ALTILNAVESGAAND

-909 GDVIDTSVTGPGGEI
+909 GDVIDTSVTGPNGEI

-935 YGQYEFDEWLG
+935 YGQYTFDEWLG
-946 GETRI
+946 GDTRI

>member
-1 MADEL
+1 
-6 REEYNMFVKASL
+6 MFVKASL

-32 AGYAQDAPDSEDEA
+32 IGYAQDADSSDEEA

-53 IVGSQI
+53 VVGSQI
-59 VGSDVA
+59 VGSDIA

-82 ASSGDEL
+82 AASGDEL

-108 VNGARGDVGSI
+108 VNGARGDIGSI

-144 QVEDFVPVNTV
+144 QVEDLVPVNTV

-194 DFEGFD
+194 DFEGLET
-200 VSLRYGGSEG
+200 SLRYGGSEN

-219 MKYGVNFNDDR
+219 LKWGKNFNDDR
-230 SNFSVFANFLS
+230 TNISVFANFLD
-241 RDGFNALQRPYT
+241 REGFPATQLR
-253 ATEDLRTLFVG
+253 ASSTEDLRTFFVG

-286 ALGGAIAAL
+286 SLSGTIAAI

-304 DTFAGCLV
+304 STFAGCLV

-334 ARYREIV
+334 ARYRELV
-341 GNTDRQNVMAFFNHE
+341 GNTERQNIMAFFNHE
-356 FDNGTEFFGEAT
+356 FENGVEFFGEAT

-373 YNREREAAAILSSGR
+373 YNREREAAQILSSGR
-388 MVVPATAFYNP
+388 LTVAANAFYNP
-399 FGVDLEFRDYRPL
+399 FGVDLEIRDYRPL
-412 DIGPRRV
+412 DAGPRRV
-419 DVENN
+419 NVEND
-424 SFRLLGGLRGEWG
+424 SYRLLGGVRGDWG

-442 TAFLH
+442 SAFLY
-447 SEAETTDVTNR
+447 SEAETTDITNR

-466 AIARTTADAYNPF
+466 AINGTTAGAYNIF
-479 AGGNLT
+479 AGGNVT
-485 DTDAPGT
+485 DTNAPGT
-492 FNNQNQATIDSFIV
+492 FNSQASIDGFIV

-514 SLTLADFKV
+514 ALTLADFKL
-523 SQGNL
+523 SSGNVWD
-528 MELPAGGLGIA
+528 LPAGGVGVA

-545 REEFSDDRD
+545 RQEFTDDRD
-554 ARLDGTTV
+554 DRLDGTIV
-562 FTDSVTGNVIS
+562 FTDSVTGNIIP

-578 SSPTPDTN
+578 SSPSPDTN

-601 IVSEDMN
+601 LVSEDMK
-608 IPLVHSLDA
+608 IPLVYSLDA
-617 QLAIRAE
+617 QLAVRAE
-624 DYSDVGSIAK
+624 DYSDVGSVAK
-634 PKIALSWYP
+634 PKVALSWYP

-663 QINATNVRRV
+663 QINANGIRRV
-673 NAGREDWIL
+673 NTGREDWIL
-682 CEATARANATT
+682 CEATARANSTA
-693 FDTGDCD
+693 FSTGDCD
-700 SVSVE
+700 GFSVE
-705 SVRSGGPGLQPEE
+705 SVRSGGPNLQPEE
-718 NDNISIGVVYQPSFV
+718 NDNISIGLVYQPSFV

-767 LAGDVNPNVV
+767 LQGSSNPNVV
-777 RAAPTAA
+777 RMAPTAA

-815 EGVDVG
+815 EGVDIG
-821 VNWGFD
+821 VNWGLD
-827 TDQYGNFDFKVNAA
+827 ADQLGTFDFKVNAA
-841 YLNQAFQAPSAE
+841 YLQEAFQSPSPE
-853 ANTILAAIEAGLADS
+853 ALIIFDAVDSGLADS
-868 AVDVPGSQ
+868 AVTVPGSQ
-876 DRIQQNGRP
+876 DRVQQNGRP
-885 EWRGNASMI
+885 EWRGNASML
-894 WRNGQWGAGLFYNYV
+894 WRNGPWGAGLFYNYV
-909 GDVIDTSVTGPGGEI
+909 GEVIDTSVTGPNSEI
-924 FEVDPFETVSL
+924 FVVDPFETVSL
-935 YGQYEFDEWLG
+935 YGEYTFEEWLG
-946 GETRI
+946 GDTRI

-957 ITDEDPPIA
+957 ITDEEPPLA

>member
-1 MADEL
+1 MI
-6 REEYNMFVKASL
+6 VKTSL
-18 KSALLGSVVLASGM
+18 KAALLGSAVFATGLI
-32 AGYAQDAPDSEDEA
+32 AQAQETTDDAEDA
-46 RELDKVV
+46 RELDTVV
-53 IVGSQI
+53 VVGSQI
-59 VGSDVA
+59 VGSDIA
-65 GALPVTVLSV
+65 GALPVTVLNV

-82 ASSGDEL
+82 AGSGDEL

-108 VNGARGDVGSI
+108 VNGARGDIGSI

-200 VSLRYGGSEG
+200 VSLRYGGSEN

-219 MKYGVNFNDDR
+219 VKWGKNFNDGR
-230 SNFSVFANFLS
+230 TNVSVFANFLD
-241 RDGFNALQRPYT
+241 REGFNALQLRNT
-253 ATEDLRTLFVG
+253 STEDLRVFFEG

-286 ALGGAIAAL
+286 ALGGAIPAI

-304 DTFAGCLV
+304 NTFAGCLV

-341 GNTDRQNVMAFFNHE
+341 GNTERQNAMLFFNHE
-356 FDNGTEFFGEAT
+356 TEDGVEFFAEAT

-373 YNREREAAAILSSGR
+373 YNREREAAQILSSGR
-388 MVVPATAFYNP
+388 LVVPATSFYNP
-399 FGVDLEFRDYRPL
+399 FGVDLEIRDYRPL

-419 DVENN
+419 DVTND
-424 SFRLLGGLRGEWG
+424 SYRLLGGVRGDWG
-437 DWNYE
+437 DWNWE

-447 SEAETTDVTNR
+447 SEAETKDVTNR

-466 AIARTTADAYNPF
+466 ALARTTPDAYNIF
-479 AGGNLT
+479 AGGNVT
-485 DTDAPGT
+485 DTNAPGT
-492 FNNQNQATIDSFIV
+492 FNNQNQATIDSFVV

-514 SLTLADFKV
+514 SLTLLDFKM
-523 SQGNL
+523 SNGGL
-528 MELPAGGLGIA
+528 IELPAGGLGIA
-539 LGVEFR
+539 VGAEFR
-545 REEFSDDRD
+545 REQFRDDRD
-554 ARLDGTTV
+554 ARLDGTIV
-562 FTDSVTGNVIS
+562 FTDIVTGNVIP

-578 SSPTPDTN
+578 SSPTPDTD
-586 GDRDVFSAFAELAVP
+586 GERDVLSAFAELAVP
-601 IVSEDMN
+601 LISEDMN

-617 QLAIRAE
+617 QLAVRAE

-634 PKIALSWYP
+634 PKVALSWYP

-663 QINATNVRRV
+663 QINATGIRRV
-673 NAGREDWIL
+673 NGGREDWIL
-682 CEATARANATT
+682 CEATARANATA

-700 SVSVE
+700 GNSVE
-705 SVRSGGPGLQPEE
+705 SVRSGGPDLQPEE
-718 NDNISIGVVYQPSFV
+718 NDNISIGVVYQPSFI
-733 DDLTFTLDWWRIEQ
+733 DDLTLTLDWWRIEQ

-755 DQNQISLDYALR
+755 DQNQISLDYVLR
-767 LAGDVNPNVV
+767 LNGSSNPNVV
-777 RAAPTAA
+777 RADPTAD

-797 GEIIE
+797 GEIVE

-815 EGVDVG
+815 EGIDFG
-821 VNWGFD
+821 VNWGLD
-827 TDQYGNFDFKVNAA
+827 TDQLGTFDFKVNAA
-841 YLNQAFQAPSAE
+841 YLKEAFQAPSAE
-853 ANTILAAIEAGLADS
+853 ADLILAAVASGAADD

-876 DRIQQNGRP
+876 DRVQQNGRP
-885 EWRGNASMI
+885 EWRGNASVI
-894 WRNGQWGAGLFYNYV
+894 WRNGAWGAGLFYNYV
-909 GDVIDTSVTGPGGEI
+909 GEVIDTSVTGPNGEI
-924 FEVDPFETVSL
+924 FVVDQFETVSL
-935 YGQYEFDEWLG
+935 YGQYTFEEWLG
-946 GETRI
+946 GDTRI

-957 ITDEDPPIA
+957 ITDEEPPIA

-980 RGRYWYVD
+980 RGRYWYLD

>member
-1 MADEL
+1 MI
-6 REEYNMFVKASL
+6 VKTSL
-18 KSALLGSVVLASGM
+18 KAALLGSAVFATGLLAH
-32 AGYAQDAPDSEDEA
+32 AQDGADDAEDA
-46 RELDKVV
+46 RELDTVV
-53 IVGSQI
+53 VVGSQI
-59 VGSDVA
+59 VGSDIA
-65 GALPVTVLSV
+65 GALPVTVLNV

-82 ASSGDEL
+82 AGSGDEL

-108 VNGARGDVGSI
+108 VNGARGDIGSI

-194 DFEGFD
+194 DFEGLEAN
-200 VSLRYGGSEG
+200 VRYGGSDG

-219 MKYGVNFNDDR
+219 IKWGKNFNDDR
-230 SNFSVFANFLS
+230 TNVSIFANFLD
-241 RDGFNALQRPYT
+241 REGFSALQLRNSS
-253 ATEDLRTLFVG
+253 TEDLRTFFEG

-286 ALGGAIAAL
+286 SLEGQIAAL
-295 GDDDFHIQP
+295 GDDEFHIQP
-304 DTFAGCLV
+304 STFAGCLV
-312 DLGNGVCADNG
+312 DLSNGVCADNG

-334 ARYREIV
+334 ARYRELV
-341 GNTDRQNVMAFFNHE
+341 GNTERQNIMAFVNHE
-356 FDNGTEFFGEAT
+356 FLNGTEFFGEAT

-373 YNREREAAAILSSGR
+373 YNREREAAQILSSGR
-388 MVVPATAFYNP
+388 LAVSADAFYNP
-399 FGVDLEFRDYRPL
+399 FGVDLEIRDYRPL

-419 DVENN
+419 DVEND
-424 SFRLLGGLRGEWG
+424 SFRLLGGFRGDWG
-437 DWNYE
+437 DWNWE
-442 TAFLH
+442 SALLH

-466 AIARTTADAYNPF
+466 AINGTTADAYNIF
-479 AGGNLT
+479 AGGDVN
-485 DTDAPGT
+485 DTNAPST
-492 FNNQNQATIDSFIV
+492 FNNQAIIDSFVV
-506 PVSRVGET
+506 PISRVGET

-523 SQGNL
+523 SSGSL
-528 MELPAGGLGIA
+528 YELPAGNIGIA
-539 LGVEFR
+539 LGVEVR
-545 REEFSDDRD
+545 REEFKDDRD
-554 ARLDGTTV
+554 ARLDGTIV
-562 FTDSVTGNVIS
+562 FTDSVTGNVIP

-601 IVSEDMN
+601 LVSEEMN

-617 QLAIRAE
+617 QLAVRAE
-624 DYSDVGSIAK
+624 DYSDVGSVAK

-663 QINATNVRRV
+663 QINATGIRRV
-673 NAGREDWIL
+673 NGGREDWIL
-682 CEATARANATT
+682 CEATARANSAEFT
-693 FDTGDCD
+693 TGDCD

-705 SVRSGGPGLQPEE
+705 SVRSGGPDLQPEE
-718 NDNISIGVVYQPSFV
+718 NDNISIGLVYQPSFV

-755 DQNQISLDYALR
+755 DQNQISLDYVLR
-767 LAGDVNPNVV
+767 LNGSSNPNVV
-777 RAAPTAA
+777 RADPTAD

-797 GEIIE
+797 GEIVE

-815 EGVDVG
+815 EGIDFG
-821 VNWGFD
+821 VNWGMD
-827 TDQYGNFDFKVNAA
+827 TDQLGTFDFKVNAA
-841 YLNQAFQAPSAE
+841 YLQEAFQAPSAE
-853 ANTILAAIEAGLADS
+853 ADLILAAVESGAADD

-876 DRIQQNGRP
+876 DRVQQNGRP
-885 EWRGNASMI
+885 EWRGNASVV
-894 WRNGQWGAGLFYNYV
+894 WRNGAWGAGLFYNYV
-909 GDVIDTSVTGPGGEI
+909 GEVIDTSVTGPNSEI
-924 FEVDPFETVSL
+924 FVVDPFETISL
-935 YGQYEFDEWLG
+935 YGQYTFEEWLG
-946 GETRI
+946 GDTRI
-951 RIGARN
+951 RVGARN
-957 ITDEDPPIA
+957 LTDEEPPLA

-980 RGRYWYVD
+980 RGRYWYLD

>member
-1 MADEL
+1 
-6 REEYNMFVKASL
+6 MFVKASL

-32 AGYAQDAPDSEDEA
+32 IGYAQDATDNDEDT

-65 GALPVTVLSV
+65 GALPVTVLNV

-82 ASSGDEL
+82 AGSGDEL

-108 VNGARGDVGSI
+108 VNGARGDIGSI

-194 DFEGFD
+194 DFEGLEA
-200 VSLRYGGSEG
+200 SLRYGGSEN

-219 MKYGVNFNDDR
+219 LKWGKNFNDDR
-230 SNFSVFANFLS
+230 TNISVFANFLD
-241 RDGFNALQRPYT
+241 REGFNALQLRNT
-253 ATEDLRTLFVG
+253 STEDLRTFFEG

-286 ALGGAIAAL
+286 ALGGAIPAI

-304 DTFAGCLV
+304 STFAGCLV

-341 GNTDRQNVMAFFNHE
+341 GNTERQNIMAFLNHE
-356 FDNGTEFFGEAT
+356 TDDGVEFFAEAT

-373 YNREREAAAILSSGR
+373 YNREREAAQILSSGR
-388 MVVPATAFYNP
+388 LVVPATSFYNP
-399 FGVDLEFRDYRPL
+399 FGVDLEIRDYRPL

-419 DVENN
+419 DVENE
-424 SFRLLGGLRGEWG
+424 SYRLLGGVRG
-437 DWNYE
+437 DWGNWNWE
-442 TAFLH
+442 TALLH
-447 SEAETTDVTNR
+447 SEAETTDITNR

-466 AIARTTADAYNPF
+466 ALALTTPDAYNIF
-479 AGGNLT
+479 AGGDIN
-485 DTDAPGT
+485 DTNAPGT

-514 SLTLADFKV
+514 SLTLIDFKV
-523 SQGNL
+523 SNGAL

-539 LGVEFR
+539 LGTEFR
-545 REEFSDDRD
+545 REQFRDDRD
-554 ARLDGTTV
+554 ARLDGTIV
-562 FTDSVTGNVIS
+562 FTDMVTGNVIP

-578 SSPTPDTN
+578 SSPTPDTK
-586 GDRDVFSAFAELAVP
+586 GDRDVWSAFAELAIP
-601 IVSEDMN
+601 LVSEDMN

-617 QLAIRAE
+617 QLAVRAE

-634 PKIALSWYP
+634 PKVALSWYP

-663 QINATNVRRV
+663 QINATGIRRV
-673 NAGREDWIL
+673 NGGREDWIL
-682 CEATARANATT
+682 CEATALANSTT
-693 FDTGDCD
+693 FNTGDCD

-705 SVRSGGPGLQPEE
+705 SVRSGGPDLQPEE
-718 NDNISIGVVYQPSFV
+718 NDNISIGLVYQPSFV
-733 DDLTFTLDWWRIEQ
+733 DDLTLTVDWWRIEQ

-755 DQNQISLDYALR
+755 DQNQISLDYVLR
-767 LAGDVNPNVV
+767 LQGSSNPNVI

-815 EGVDVG
+815 EGIDFG
-821 VNWGFD
+821 VNWGLDFD
-827 TDQYGNFDFKVNAA
+827 QLGSFDFKVNAA
-841 YLNQAFQAPSAE
+841 YLKEAFQAPSAE
-853 ANTILAAIEAGLADS
+853 AAAILAAVESGAANS

-885 EWRGNASMI
+885 EWRGNASMT
-894 WRNGQWGAGLFYNYV
+894 WRNGAWGAGLFYNYV
-909 GDVIDTSVTGPGGEI
+909 GEVIDTSVTGPNSEI
-924 FEVDPFETVSL
+924 FVVDPFETISL
-935 YGQYEFDEWLG
+935 YGQYTFEEWLG
-946 GETRI
+946 GDTRI
-951 RIGARN
+951 RLGARN
-957 ITDEDPPIA
+957 ITDEEPPLA

-980 RGRYWYVD
+980 RGRYWYLD

>member
-1 MADEL
+1 
-6 REEYNMFVKASL
+6 MFVKASL

-32 AGYAQDAPDSEDEA
+32 VGYAQNASDSEDEA

-108 VNGARGDVGSI
+108 VNGARGDIGSI

-155 NSQSLPVTGIQRLE
+155 NSQSLPITGIQRLE

-219 MKYGVNFNDDR
+219 VKYGVNFNDDR
-230 SNFSVFANFLS
+230 SNFSIFANFLS

-271 QLRNLSTQTQWAEFR
+271 QLRNLSTQTQWGEFQSL
-286 ALGGAIAAL
+286 AGTIAAI
-295 GDDDFHIQP
+295 GDDNFHIQP
-304 DTFAGCLV
+304 NTLAGCLV
-312 DLGNGVCADNG
+312 DLGNGVCVDNNA
-323 GSIDTALRLDR
+323 SIDTALRLDR

-356 FDNGTEFFGEAT
+356 FDNGAEFFGEAT

-373 YNREREAAAILSSGR
+373 YNREREAAAMLSSGR
-388 MVVPATAFYNP
+388 LAIPSTAFYNP
-399 FGVDLEFRDYRPL
+399 FNVDLEFRDYRPL
-412 DIGPRRV
+412 DVGPRRV

-424 SFRLLGGLRGEWG
+424 SFRLLGGLRGDWG
-437 DWNYE
+437 DWNFE
-442 TAFLH
+442 TALLH
-447 SEAETTDVTNR
+447 SEAETTDRTNR

-479 AGGNLT
+479 AGGNVT
-485 DTDAPGT
+485 DTNAPGT

-506 PVSRVGET
+506 PVSRIGET
-514 SLTLADFKV
+514 SLTLADYKL
-523 SQGNL
+523 SNGSL
-528 MELPAGGLGIA
+528 YELPAGGLGIA
-539 LGVEFR
+539 IGVEYR
-545 REEFSDDRD
+545 HEEFTDDRD
-554 ARLDGTTV
+554 DRLDGTIV
-562 FTDSVTGNVIS
+562 FTDIVTGNVIP

-578 SSPTPDTN
+578 SSPSPDTD

-601 IVSEDMN
+601 IISEDMN
-608 IPLVHSLDA
+608 IPLVYSLDA

-624 DYSDVGSIAK
+624 DYSDVGSVAK

-663 QINATNVRRV
+663 QINATGIRRV
-673 NAGREDWIL
+673 NGGREDWIL
-682 CEATARANATT
+682 CQATAQANNTT
-693 FDTGDCD
+693 FDVGDCD
-700 SVSVE
+700 GNSVE
-705 SVRSGGPGLQPEE
+705 SVRSGGPDLQPEE
-718 NDNISIGVVYQPSFV
+718 NDNISIGLVYEPSFV
-733 DDLTFTLDWWRIEQ
+733 NDLTLTLDWWRIEQ

-755 DQNQISLDYALR
+755 DQNQISLDYVLR
-767 LAGDVNPNVV
+767 LQGSSNPNVI

-815 EGVDVG
+815 EGIDIG
-821 VNWGFD
+821 ANWGLD
-827 TDQYGNFDFKVNAA
+827 TDRYGNFDFKVNAA
-841 YLNQAFQAPSAE
+841 YLQEAFQAPSAE
-853 ANTILAAIEAGLADS
+853 AAAILAAVEAGQANA

-876 DRIQQNGRP
+876 DRVQQNGRP

-894 WRNGQWGAGLFYNYV
+894 WRNGGWGAGLFYNYV
-909 GDVIDTSVTGPGGEI
+909 GEVIDTSVTGPGGEI

-935 YGQYEFDEWLG
+935 YGQYEFEEWLG
-946 GETRI
+946 GDTRI

>member
-1 MADEL
+1 MD
-6 REEYNMFVKASL
+6 MIVKTSL
-18 KSALLGSVVLASGM
+18 KAALLGSAVFATGFV
-32 AGYAQDAPDSEDEA
+32 AQAQETTDDAEDS
-46 RELDKVV
+46 RELDTVV
-53 IVGSQI
+53 VVGSQI
-59 VGSDVA
+59 VGSDIA
-65 GALPVTVLSV
+65 GALPVTVLNV

-82 ASSGDEL
+82 AGSGDEL

-108 VNGARGDVGSI
+108 VNGARGDIGSI

-200 VSLRYGGSEG
+200 VSLRYGGSEN

-219 MKYGVNFNDDR
+219 VKWGKNFNDGR
-230 SNFSVFANFLS
+230 TNVSVFANFLD
-241 RDGFNALQRPYT
+241 RDGFNALQLRNT
-253 ATEDLRTLFVG
+253 STEDLRVFFEG

-286 ALGGAIAAL
+286 ALGGAIPAI

-304 DTFAGCLV
+304 NTFAGCLV

-323 GSIDTALRLDR
+323 GSIDTSLRLDR

-341 GNTDRQNVMAFFNHE
+341 GNTERQNAMLFFNHE
-356 FDNGTEFFGEAT
+356 TEDGYEFFAEAT

-373 YNREREAAAILSSGR
+373 YNREREAAQILSSGR
-388 MVVPATAFYNP
+388 LVVPATSFYNP
-399 FGVDLEFRDYRPL
+399 FGVDLEIRDYRPL
-412 DIGPRRV
+412 DVGPRRV
-419 DVENN
+419 DVTND
-424 SFRLLGGLRGEWG
+424 SYRLLGGVRGDWG
-437 DWNYE
+437 DWNWE

-447 SEAETTDVTNR
+447 SEAETKDVTNR

-466 AIARTTADAYNPF
+466 ALARTTPDAYNIF
-479 AGGNLT
+479 AGGNVT
-485 DTDAPGT
+485 DTNAPGT

-514 SLTLADFKV
+514 SLTLMDFKM
-523 SQGNL
+523 SNGGL
-528 MELPAGGLGIA
+528 IELPAGGLGIA
-539 LGVEFR
+539 VGAEFR
-545 REEFSDDRD
+545 REQFRDDRD
-554 ARLDGTTV
+554 ARLDGTIV
-562 FTDSVTGNVIS
+562 FTDIVTGNVIP

-578 SSPTPDTN
+578 SSPTPDTD
-586 GDRDVFSAFAELAVP
+586 GDRDVLSAFAELAVP
-601 IVSEDMN
+601 LINEDMN

-617 QLAIRAE
+617 QLAVRAE

-634 PKIALSWYP
+634 PKVALSWYP

-663 QINATNVRRV
+663 QINATGIRRV
-673 NAGREDWIL
+673 NGGREDWIL
-682 CEATARANATT
+682 CEATARANGAA

-700 SVSVE
+700 GNSVE
-705 SVRSGGPGLQPEE
+705 SVRSGGPDLQPEE

-733 DDLTFTLDWWRIEQ
+733 DDLTLTLDWWRIEQ

-755 DQNQISLDYALR
+755 DQNQISLDYVLR
-767 LAGDVNPNVV
+767 LNGGSNPNVV
-777 RAAPTAA
+777 RAAPTAD

-815 EGVDVG
+815 EGIDFG
-821 VNWGFD
+821 VNWGLD
-827 TDQYGNFDFKVNAA
+827 TDQLGTFDFKVNAA
-841 YLNQAFQAPSAE
+841 YLKEAFQAPSAE
-853 ANTILAAIEAGLADS
+853 ADLILAAVASGAADD

-876 DRIQQNGRP
+876 DRVQQNGRP
-885 EWRGNASMI
+885 EWRGNASVI
-894 WRNGQWGAGLFYNYV
+894 WRNGAWGAGLFYNYV
-909 GDVIDTSVTGPGGEI
+909 GEVIDTSVTGPNGEI
-924 FEVDPFETVSL
+924 FEVDQFETVSL
-935 YGQYEFDEWLG
+935 YGQYTFEEWLG
-946 GETRI
+946 GDTRI
-951 RIGARN
+951 RLGARN
-957 ITDEDPPIA
+957 ITDEEPPIA

-980 RGRYWYVD
+980 RGRYWYLD

>member
-1 MADEL
+1 
-6 REEYNMFVKASL
+6 MFVKATL

-32 AGYAQDAPDSEDEA
+32 VGYAQDGADSDDEA

-108 VNGARGDVGSI
+108 VNGARGDIGSI

-194 DFEGFD
+194 DFEGLTG
-200 VSLRYGGSEG
+200 SLRYGGSEN

-219 MKYGVNFNDDR
+219 LKWGKNFNDDR
-230 SNFSVFANFLS
+230 TNVSIFGNILDREGFS
-241 RDGFNALQRPYT
+241 ALQLRNSS
-253 ATEDLRTLFVG
+253 TEDLRTFFEG

-286 ALGGAIAAL
+286 SLEGSIAAL

-334 ARYREIV
+334 ARYRELV
-341 GNTDRQNVMAFFNHE
+341 GNTERQNIMAFVNHE
-356 FDNGTEFFGEAT
+356 FLNGTEFFGEAT

-373 YNREREAAAILSSGR
+373 YNREREAAQILSSGR
-388 MVVPATAFYNP
+388 LAVAANAFHNP
-399 FGVDLEFRDYRPL
+399 FGVNLEIRDYRPL
-412 DIGPRRV
+412 DAGPRRV
-419 DVENN
+419 DVENE
-424 SFRLLGGLRGEWG
+424 SFRLLGGFRG
-437 DWNYE
+437 DWEQWNWE

-447 SEAETTDVTNR
+447 SEAETTDITNR

-466 AIARTTADAYNPF
+466 AINGTTADAYNIF
-479 AGGNLT
+479 AGGNTT
-485 DTDAPGT
+485 DTNAPGT
-492 FNNQNQATIDSFIV
+492 FNSQASIDSFLV

-523 SQGNL
+523 SSGSFYA
-528 MELPAGGLGIA
+528 LPAGDIGIA
-539 LGVEFR
+539 LGAEFR
-545 REEFSDDRD
+545 REEFTDDRD
-554 ARLDGTTV
+554 ARLDGTIV
-562 FTDSVTGNVIS
+562 FTDSVTGNVIG
-573 SDVMG
+573 SDIMG

-601 IVSEDMN
+601 LVSENMN
-608 IPLVHSLDA
+608 IPLIYSLDA

-624 DYSDVGSIAK
+624 DYSDVGSVAK
-634 PKIALSWYP
+634 PKVALSWYP

-663 QINATNVRRV
+663 QINATGIRRV
-673 NAGREDWIL
+673 NGSREDWIL
-682 CEATARANATT
+682 CEATALANATA

-700 SVSVE
+700 GNSIE
-705 SVRSGGPGLQPEE
+705 SVRSGGPDLQPEE
-718 NDNISIGVVYQPSFV
+718 NDNISIGLVYQPSFV

-755 DQNQISLDYALR
+755 DQNQISLDYVLR
-767 LAGDVNPNVV
+767 LQGSSNPNVV

-821 VNWGFD
+821 VNWGLD
-827 TDQYGNFDFKVNAA
+827 TDQLGTFDFKVNAA
-841 YLNQAFQAPSAE
+841 YLQEAFQEPGPAGATIIAAVDSGQ
-853 ANTILAAIEAGLADS
+853 ANA

-876 DRIQQNGRP
+876 SRVQQNGRP

-894 WRNGQWGAGLFYNYV
+894 WRNGAWGAGLFYNYV
-909 GDVIDTSVTGPGGEI
+909 GEVIDTSVTGPDGEI

-935 YGQYEFDEWLG
+935 YGQYEFEEWLG

-951 RIGARN
+951 RVGARN
-957 ITDEDPPIA
+957 ITDEEPPLA

>member
-1 MADEL
+1 
-6 REEYNMFVKASL
+6 MFVKSSL

-32 AGYAQDAPDSEDEA
+32 VGYAQDAADSDEDT

-59 VGSDVA
+59 IGSDVA
-65 GALPVTVLSV
+65 GALPVTVLNV

-82 ASSGDEL
+82 AASGDEL
-89 LRAIP
+89 LRSIP

-108 VNGARGDVGSI
+108 VNGARGDIGSI

-155 NSQSLPVTGIQRLE
+155 NSQSLPVTGIERLE

-194 DFEGFD
+194 DFEGLEAS
-200 VSLRYGGSEG
+200 VRYGGSEN

-219 MKYGVNFNDDR
+219 LKWGKNFNDDR
-230 SNFSVFANFLS
+230 TNVSVFANFLD
-241 RDGFNALQRPYT
+241 REGFNALQLRNT
-253 ATEDLRTLFVG
+253 STEDLRTFFVG

-286 ALGGAIAAL
+286 ALGGSIAAL

-304 DTFAGCLV
+304 ASLEACDGNGTV
-312 DLGNGVCADNG
+312 DLGNGVCADAG

-341 GNTDRQNVMAFFNHE
+341 GNTERQNVMAFINHE
-356 FDNGTEFFGEAT
+356 NDDGTEFFAEVT

-373 YNREREAAAILSSGR
+373 YNREREAAQILSSGR
-388 MVVPATAFYNP
+388 LVVPATSFYNP
-399 FGVDLEFRDYRPL
+399 FGVDLEIRDYRPL

-419 DVENN
+419 DVEND
-424 SFRLLGGLRGEWG
+424 SYRLLGGIRGDWG
-437 DWNYE
+437 DWNWE
-442 TAFLH
+442 TALLH
-447 SEAETTDVTNR
+447 SEAETTDITNR

-466 AIARTTADAYNPF
+466 ALARTTPDAYNIF
-479 AGGNLT
+479 AGGDVN
-485 DTDAPGT
+485 DTNAPGT

-514 SLTLADFKV
+514 SLTLIDFKL
-523 SQGNL
+523 SNGSL

-539 LGVEFR
+539 LGTEFR
-545 REEFSDDRD
+545 REQFRDDRD
-554 ARLDGTTV
+554 ARLDGTIQ
-562 FTDSVTGNVIS
+562 FTDIVTGNVIP

-578 SSPTPDTN
+578 SSPTPDTD
-586 GDRDVFSAFAELAVP
+586 GERDVWSAFAELAVP
-601 IVSEDMN
+601 LVSEDMN

-617 QLAIRAE
+617 QLAVRAE

-634 PKIALSWYP
+634 PKVALSWYP

-663 QINATNVRRV
+663 QINATGIRRV
-673 NAGREDWIL
+673 NGGREDWIL
-682 CEATARANATT
+682 CEATARANSTT

-705 SVRSGGPGLQPEE
+705 SVRSGGPDLQPEE
-718 NDNISIGVVYQPSFV
+718 NDNISIGLVYQPSFV
-733 DDLTFTLDWWRIEQ
+733 DDFTFTVDWWRIEQ

-755 DQNQISLDYALR
+755 DQNQISLDYVLR
-767 LAGDVNPNVV
+767 LQGSSNPNVV
-777 RAAPTAA
+777 RMAPTAA
-784 EIALYTAAGLTPA
+784 EIALYTAAGLAPA

-815 EGVDVG
+815 EGVDIG
-821 VNWGFD
+821 VNWGLD
-827 TDQYGNFDFKVNAA
+827 TDQLGNFDFKVNAA
-841 YLNQAFQAPSAE
+841 YLNEAFQAPSAE
-853 ANTILAAIEAGLADS
+853 AAAILASVDSGAANS

-885 EWRGNASMI
+885 EWRGNASMT
-894 WRNGQWGAGLFYNYV
+894 WRNGAWGAGLFYNYV
-909 GDVIDTSVTGPGGEI
+909 GEVVDTSVTGPNSEI
-924 FEVDPFETVSL
+924 FVVDPFETISL
-935 YGQYEFDEWLG
+935 YGQYTLEDWLG
-946 GETRI
+946 GDTRI
-951 RIGARN
+951 RLGARN
-957 ITDEDPPIA
+957 ITDEEPPIA

-980 RGRYWYVD
+980 RGRYWYLD

>member
-1 MADEL
+1 MGLVA
-6 REEYNMFVKASL
+6 AP
-18 KSALLGSVVLASGM
+18 AL
-32 AGYAQDAPDSEDEA
+32 AQDASNDEADA

-53 IVGSQI
+53 VVGSQI
-59 VGSDVA
+59 VGSDIA
-65 GALPVTVLSV
+65 GALPVTVLNV

-82 ASSGDEL
+82 AGSGDEL

-108 VNGARGDVGSI
+108 VNGARGDIGSI

-144 QVEDFVPVNTV
+144 QVEDFVPVTTV

-194 DFEGFD
+194 DFEGLEG
-200 VSLRYGGSEG
+200 SLRYGGSEDR
-210 TDLRELTGT
+210 DLRELTGT
-219 MKYGVNFNDDR
+219 IKWGKNFNDDR
-230 SNFSVFANFLS
+230 TNVSIFANFLD
-241 RDGFNALQRPYT
+241 REGFRADQLRNT
-253 ATEDLRTLFVG
+253 STEDLRTFFEG
-264 TPFEGDT
+264 TAFEGDT

-286 ALGGAIAAL
+286 SLEGTIAEI

-304 DTFAGCLV
+304 NTFAGCLV

-341 GNTDRQNVMAFFNHE
+341 GDTERQNLMAFVNHE
-356 FDNGTEFFGEAT
+356 FLNGTEFFGEAT

-373 YNREREAAAILSSGR
+373 YNREREAAQILSSGR
-388 MVVPATAFYNP
+388 LTVSADAFYNP
-399 FGVDLEFRDYRPL
+399 FGVDLQIRDYRPL
-412 DIGPRRV
+412 DVGPRRV
-419 DVENN
+419 DVENE
-424 SFRLLGGLRGEWG
+424 SFRLLGGLRGDWG
-437 DWNYE
+437 NWNWE
-442 TAFLH
+442 TALLH
-447 SEAETTDVTNR
+447 SEAETTDLTTR

-466 AIARTTADAYNPF
+466 AINGTTADAYNIF
-479 AGGNLT
+479 AGGDVN
-485 DTDAPGT
+485 DTNAPGT
-492 FNNQNQATIDSFIV
+492 FNNQAIIDSFLV
-506 PVSRVGET
+506 PVSRIGET
-514 SLTLADFKV
+514 SLTLADFKL
-523 SQGNL
+523 SSGSIF
-528 MELPAGGLGIA
+528 ELPAGSVGIA
-539 LGVEFR
+539 LGAEYR
-545 REEFSDDRD
+545 REEFTDDRD
-554 ARLDGTTV
+554 ARLDGTIV
-562 FTDSVTGNVIS
+562 FTDSVTGNVIP

-578 SSPTPDTN
+578 SSPTPDTD

-601 IVSEDMN
+601 LVSEDMN

-617 QLAIRAE
+617 QLAVRAE
-624 DYSDVGSIAK
+624 DYSDVGSVAK

-663 QINATNVRRV
+663 QINATGIRRV
-673 NAGREDWIL
+673 NGGREDWIL
-682 CEATARANATT
+682 CEAVARANGTT
-693 FDTGDCD
+693 FDTGNCD
-700 SVSVE
+700 GNSVE
-705 SVRSGGPGLQPEE
+705 SVRSGGPDLQPEE
-718 NDNISIGVVYQPSFV
+718 NDNISIGLVYQPSFV
-733 DDLTFTLDWWRIEQ
+733 DDLTFTVDWWRIEQ

-755 DQNQISLDYALR
+755 DQNQISLDYVLR
-767 LAGDVNPNVV
+767 LNGSSNPNVV
-777 RAAPTAA
+777 RAAPSAD

-815 EGVDVG
+815 EGIDFG
-821 VNWGFD
+821 MNYGLD
-827 TDQYGNFDFKVNAA
+827 TDAWGDFTFKVNAA
-841 YLNQAFQAPSAE
+841 YLNEAFQAPSAE
-853 ANTILAAIEAGLADS
+853 ANAILSAVEAGTANE

-876 DRIQQNGRP
+876 DRVQQNGRP
-885 EWRGNASMI
+885 EWRGNASML
-894 WRNGQWGAGLFYNYV
+894 WRQGPWGAGLFYNYV
-909 GDVIDTSVTGPGGEI
+909 GEVIDTSVTGPNGEI
-924 FEVDPFETVSL
+924 FEVDSFETVSL
-935 YGQYEFDEWLG
+935 YGEYTFEEWLG
-946 GETRI
+946 GDTRV
-951 RIGARN
+951 RVGARN

>member
-1 MADEL
+1 
-6 REEYNMFVKASL
+6 MFVKASF
-18 KSALLGSVVLASGM
+18 KSALLGTVCLVSGM
-32 AGYAQDAPDSEDEA
+32 SGFAQDTTDSDEES

-53 IVGSQI
+53 VVGSQI

-65 GALPVTVLSV
+65 GALPVTVLNV

-108 VNGARGDVGSI
+108 VNGARGDIGSI

-194 DFEGFD
+194 DFEGL
-200 VSLRYGGSEG
+200 VGSLRYGGSEG

-219 MKYGVNFNDDR
+219 VKWGKNFNDDR
-230 SNFSVFANFLS
+230 SNISIFANFLS
-241 RDGFNALQRPYT
+241 RDGFSALDRPYT
-253 ATEDLRTLFVG
+253 GTEDLRVFFEG

-286 ALGGAIAAL
+286 SLAGTIAAI

-304 DTFAGCLV
+304 NTFAGCLV

-323 GSIDTALRLDR
+323 GSIDTSLRLDR

-341 GNTDRQNVMAFFNHE
+341 GNTDRQNIMAFFNHE
-356 FDNGTEFFGEAT
+356 FDNGAEFFGEAT

-373 YNREREAAAILSSGR
+373 YNREREAAQILSSGR
-388 MVVPATAFYNP
+388 LVVPSTSFYNP
-399 FGVDLEFRDYRPL
+399 FGVDLEIRDYRPL

-419 DVENN
+419 DVENE
-424 SFRLLGGLRGEWG
+424 SFRLLGGIRG
-437 DWNYE
+437 DWGSWDYE

-447 SEAETTDVTNR
+447 SEAKTTDVTNR

-466 AIARTTADAYNPF
+466 ALARTTPDAYNIF
-479 AGGNLT
+479 AGGNTT

-506 PVSRVGET
+506 PVSRVGDT
-514 SLTLADFKV
+514 SLTLADFKL
-523 SQGNL
+523 SNGSL
-528 MELPAGGLGIA
+528 IEMPAGGLGIA

-545 REEFSDDRD
+545 REEFMDDRD
-554 ARLDGTTV
+554 ERLDGTIV
-562 FTDSVTGNVIS
+562 FTDIVTGNVIP

-578 SSPTPDTN
+578 SSPTPDTD

-601 IVSEDMN
+601 IVGEDMN
-608 IPLVHSLDA
+608 LPLIHSLDA
-617 QLAIRAE
+617 QLAVRME
-624 DYSDVGSIAK
+624 DYSDVGSVVK
-634 PKIALSWYP
+634 PKVALSWYP

-673 NAGREDWIL
+673 NGGREDWIL
-682 CEATARANATT
+682 CEATARANSTT

-705 SVRSGGPGLQPEE
+705 SVRSGGPDLQPEE
-718 NDNISIGVVYQPSFV
+718 NDNISIGVVYEPSFI
-733 DDLTFTLDWWRIEQ
+733 DDLTLTVDWWRIEQ

-767 LAGDVNPNVV
+767 LGGSSNPNVI
-777 RAAPTAA
+777 RAAPTAG

-797 GEIIE
+797 GEIVE
-802 VADQYVNLNPREF
+802 VRDQYVNLNPREF
-815 EGVDVG
+815 EGIDLG
-821 VNWGFD
+821 MNWRLDADSLGDF
-827 TDQYGNFDFKVNAA
+827 TFKVNAA
-841 YLNQAFQAPSAE
+841 YLKEAFQAPSAE
-853 ANTILAAIEAGLADS
+853 ALTILNAVESGAAND

-885 EWRGNASMI
+885 EWRGNASMV
-894 WRNGQWGAGLFYNYV
+894 WRNGPWGAGLFYNYV
-909 GDVIDTSVTGPGGEI
+909 GDVIDTSVTGPDGEI
-924 FEVDPFETVSL
+924 FEVDPFETISL
-935 YGQYEFDEWLG
+935 YGQYTFEEWLG
-946 GETRI
+946 GDTRI
-951 RIGARN
+951 RVGARN

>member
-1 MADEL
+1 MI
-6 REEYNMFVKASL
+6 VKTTFKA
-18 KSALLGSVVLASGM
+18 ALLSSAVIATGMLAH
-32 AGYAQDAPDSEDEA
+32 AQNSDADADDA

-53 IVGSQI
+53 VVGSQI
-59 VGSDVA
+59 VGSDIA
-65 GALPVTVLSV
+65 GALPVTVLNV

-82 ASSGDEL
+82 AGSGDEL

-108 VNGARGDVGSI
+108 VNGARGDIGSS
-119 NLRGIGTGNTLVLL
+119 NLRGSGTGNTLVLL

-194 DFEGFD
+194 DFEGLEG
-200 VSLRYGGSEG
+200 SLRYGGSEN

-219 MKYGVNFNDDR
+219 LKWGKNFNDDR
-230 SNFSVFANFLS
+230 TNVSVFANFLD
-241 RDGFNALQRPYT
+241 REGFSALQLRNSS
-253 ATEDLRTLFVG
+253 TEDLRTFFEG

-286 ALGGAIAAL
+286 SLEGQIAAL

-304 DTFAGCLV
+304 NTFAGCLV

-334 ARYREIV
+334 ARYRELV
-341 GNTDRQNVMAFFNHE
+341 GNTERQNLMAFVNHE
-356 FDNGTEFFGEAT
+356 FLNGLEFFGEAT

-373 YNREREAAAILSSGR
+373 YNREREAAQILSSGR
-388 MVVPATAFYNP
+388 LAVDANAFYNP
-399 FGVDLEFRDYRPL
+399 FSVDLEIRDYRPL
-412 DIGPRRV
+412 DVGPRRV
-419 DVENN
+419 DVEND
-424 SFRLLGGLRGEWG
+424 SFRLLGGLRGDWG
-437 DWNYE
+437 KWNWE
-442 TAFLH
+442 TALLH
-447 SEAETTDVTNR
+447 SEAETTDVTRR

-466 AIARTTADAYNPF
+466 AINGTTADAYNIF
-479 AGGNLT
+479 AGGDLN
-485 DTDAPGT
+485 DTNAPGT
-492 FNNQNQATIDSFIV
+492 FNNQAIIDSFLV

-514 SLTLADFKV
+514 SLTLADFKL
-523 SQGNL
+523 SSGSIY
-528 MELPAGGLGIA
+528 ELPAGSLGVA

-545 REEFSDDRD
+545 RQEFSDDRD
-554 ARLDGTTV
+554 ARLDGTIV
-562 FTDSVTGNVIS
+562 FTDSVTGNVIP

-586 GDRDVFSAFAELAVP
+586 GERDVFSAFAELAIP
-601 IVSEDMN
+601 LVSEDMN

-617 QLAIRAE
+617 QLAVRAE
-624 DYSDVGSIAK
+624 DYSDVGSVAK

-663 QINATNVRRV
+663 QINATGVRRV
-673 NAGREDWIL
+673 NGGREDWIV
-682 CEATARANATT
+682 CEATARANGTT
-693 FDTGDCD
+693 YDVGDCD
-700 SVSVE
+700 GNSLE
-705 SVRSGGPGLQPEE
+705 SIRSGGPALQPEE
-718 NDNISIGVVYQPSFV
+718 NDNISIGLVYQPSFV
-733 DDLTFTLDWWRIEQ
+733 DDLTFTLDRWRIEQ

-755 DQNQISLDYALR
+755 DQNQISLDYVLR
-767 LAGDVNPNVV
+767 LQGSSTPNVI
-777 RAAPTAA
+777 RAAPTAD

-797 GEIIE
+797 GEIVE
-802 VADQYVNLNPREF
+802 VADQYVNLNLREF
-815 EGVDVG
+815 EGVDFG
-821 VNWGFD
+821 VNWGVD
-827 TDQYGNFDFKVNAA
+827 TDNWGDFTFKVNAA
-841 YLNQAFQAPSAE
+841 YLQEAFQEPGAE
-853 ANTILAAIEAGLADS
+853 GAAILAAVESGLANA

-894 WRNGQWGAGLFYNYV
+894 WRKDAWGAGLFYNYV
-909 GDVIDTSVTGPGGEI
+909 GDVIDTSVTGPGGET
-924 FEVDPFETVSL
+924 FEVDPFETISL
-935 YGQYEFDEWLG
+935 YGQYTFEEWLG
-946 GETRI
+946 GDTRI
-951 RIGARN
+951 RFGARN
-957 ITDEDPPIA
+957 ITDEEPPLA

-980 RGRYWYVD
+980 RGRYWYLD